1 MARKYDLISEMY
13 RRTAHAVVSDVQNWQ
28 AFLRCACRNYRL
40 RCDEQLL
47 IYAQRPDATAVLEI
61 ERWNDKFGRWV
72 NRGAKGIAV
81 FEDADRSRQRLIHY
95 FDISDT
101 HESRY
106 SRPVPIWDMKPEY
119 TDDVIESL
127 ENTFGE
133 LENKD
138 SLADAVMSAAKNAVE
153 DNIPD
158 YLSDLMYAADDSFL
172 YGLSEDMIT
181 SMYRKAVTNSVAYMM
196 MTRLGIDTEPY
207 FESEDFS
214 VITNFNTPEAFNALG
229 IATSDIAEMGLGE
242 ISRTILAL
250 DRKNRIIADRG
261 KPDYNKAEK
270 TSERSF
276 ENERADIHNA
286 GRLQSSRPDN
296 AQPAGSDFGQ
306 VRSDETE
313 VSQGTPQ
320 NPVLQSSDELHPD
333 GAFGGS
339 RTDSDENGRNPDEA
353 DGSAGGL
360 DREPESGRY
369 DEVGTGNEQLEEQST
384 GDRES
389 GSNLRLDYYDRRH
402 EDTSL
407 PFFSGDDIIRE
418 ILGTTPHLKASKE
431 EIRAFYESNPDNA
444 ARTEYIKGIFNND
457 YTELIL
463 SDGRRVGYKTYQ
475 NVLQLWEGN
484 YADRI
489 AQGFYDWGVIAQH
502 FEAMRL
508 LGELQDTRKP
518 LPSMDG
524 QLNFLDMQA
533 EEKTSAFS
541 FSQEIIDAVLT
552 RGSGVSEGKF
562 RIYEQ
567 FEKSLSAKENADFLK
582 NEYGWGSAYPVIVGT
597 GIDEQ
602 HDGTGMLISK
612 GIGNNKPHIRL
623 TWIQVEKRIAELIR
637 LDRYLNPKE
646 KEIYPQWLEKQEER
660 RAELAEEQ
668 RNREILSSAPSE
680 NNTAV
685 SKSFEYNGYHFE
697 PTGILSAGR
706 TLKEISNETISNNTL
721 GMSAYEGATHPYS
734 YEEFYNAANSSSA
747 DIFKCVENGR
757 LYIPGENE
765 LFEYTGNFNPI
776 LSIEQS
782 ETPENSAYAYHLGDT
797 VYMGADEYEILS
809 FNDERV
815 VLHDVQFPLFQ
826 KEMDRAEFDRKV
838 RENPMNDHLK
848 VKELPSEE
856 KTDES
861 PAFDIGMGYLG
872 NGLTVWNR
880 AVEENGDYQTIAHI
894 SSEGEIRYYVDGL
907 PEDVVARIEQAA
919 AREQQ
924 KALFSAAY
932 KVGDRVYLD
941 GKPFEITRVDDW
953 NVELMDRSVQNPQ
966 PRLEQKDSFMRLV
979 QQNESNSRFTAF
991 YNEYSE
997 VKSANPDSLVLYQ
1010 MGDFFEAYGA
1020 DAQTVSEALEL
1031 NLASRSIGGN
1041 QRTQMCG
1048 FPANRLETYVN
1059 MLLDRGFD
1067 VAVCSLENG
1076 DRSTRNIV
1084 STNKEDPVQSK
1095 PVGRIDYLHTDG
1107 TVRESVE
1114 YTSPYQFASDIR
1126 EETYYGVPF
1135 KVVFY
1140 KDKEGNTISREF
1152 AEHLDPPQGIEI
1164 IDSPYLANDR
1174 ADEMLR
1180 QAEQIA
1186 AENTLPPDERFF
1198 VIETDDG
1205 YAIWDDLTE
1214 AIYIDD
1220 EGVSEEF
1227 KSEWQAN
1234 DYLEQVKKSVSEK
1247 EAAEW
1252 LYVER
1257 AKQNTSAE
1265 QSEQKEAE
1273 PFTPAFSQPKRS
1285 RVQTFDLHPEIP
1297 LSERHTFDLASH
1309 EVPEAGK
1316 KERFRR
1322 NMAAINVLKECEFDN
1337 RFATPEEQEV
1347 LSQYVGWGGIPEA
1360 FDENNPSWAD
1370 EFIELYTAL
1379 SPDEYESARA
1389 STLTAFYTPPVVISS
1404 IYKAMEQMG
1413 FKEGNILEP
1422 SCGIG
1427 NFIGM
1432 LPHSMQDS
1440 KIYGVEIDK
1449 ISAGIAQQL
1458 YQKTSIAAQPF
1469 EEANI
1474 PDSFFDAVIG
1484 NVPFGDIRVNDRRYN
1499 KHNFLIHDYFF
1510 AKSLDKL
1517 RPGGVMAL
1525 ITSKGTMDKENPA
1538 VRKYIAQRADL
1549 LGAIRLPNNTF
1560 KGNAGTEVVSDI
1572 LILQKRDRLI
1582 DLEPEWVHLNTDE
1595 NGVKMNAY
1603 FVDHPEMVLGEWKT
1617 VSGRF
1622 GEEDTVVPYE
1632 NADLAELLDEAIS
1645 NIHAEIT
1652 DYEVDE
1658 ELTEEDNSIPADPEV
1673 RNFSYTVADDK
1684 IYYRENSRMTPVECS
1699 ATAENRIK
1707 GMIAIRDSVR
1717 SLIEMQTADY
1727 PDYEVEKEQQ
1737 KLNALYDNFSKKYGL
1752 INSRANV
1759 SAFSQD
1765 SSFALLSALE
1775 VLDENGELERKA
1787 DMFTKRT
1794 IKPHTPVTSVD
1805 TASEALAVSMG
1816 EKAYVDMEYMCSL
1829 TGKTEQ
1835 EIYEELK
1842 GVIFLNPMYGY
1853 GNSTERKYLMADEYL
1868 SGNVREKL
1876 SWAKKSAEV
1885 YPEDYNINVEALEK
1899 VQPKDLT
1906 ASEIFVQLGT
1916 TWLPEEVAQQFM
1928 YEFLDTPVYARWN
1941 IKVHYSKLTGEWNVE
1956 GKSYD
1961 RGNLKAYNTY
1971 GTKRV
1976 NAYKIIEDTLNMKD
1990 VRVFDYMEDDEGKKR
2005 AILNKKE
2012 TAIAQS
2018 KQELIKQGFQDWVWR
2033 DPARREKLVRLYN
2046 DKFNSI
2052 RPREYDGSHITFS
2065 GMNPEITLREHQK
2078 NAVAHILYGGNTLLA
2093 HAVGAGKTFEM
2104 TAAAMESKRLGLC
2117 NKSLFVVPNHLTEQ
2131 WAAEFLQLYP
2141 AANILVAT
2149 KKDFEMKNRKRF
2161 CGRIATGDYDAVI
2174 IGHSQFEKI
2183 PISIERQRAVLQQ
2196 QLDDIIEGIA
2206 EAKRNRGD
2214 RFSVKQLE
2222 KTKKSLQ
2229 TKLEKLNDQS
2239 RKDDVVTFEELGIDR
2254 LFIDES
2260 HYYKN
2265 LYLYTKMRNVGGIA
2279 QTEAQKS
2286 SDLFM
2291 KCRYL
2296 DEITGGRG
2304 VVFATGTPISNSMVE
2319 LYTIQRYLQYRTLQ
2333 EHDLQHFDAWA
2344 SMFGETVTAVELTP
2358 EGTGYRAK
2366 TRFAKFNNLPE
2377 LMAMFKQVAD
2387 IKTADMLDLPV
2398 PEVEYHNIAV
2408 KPSQV
2413 QKEMVASLGER
2424 AEKIRGGN
2432 VDSSVDNM
2440 LKVTNDGRKLALD
2453 QRMMNPMLP
2462 DEEGSKVNACV
2473 NEVFRIWEENSDKRL
2488 TQLLFC
2494 DLSTPKGAG
2503 EFSVYTDIR
2512 QKLIERGI
2520 PESEIKFIH
2529 EADTET
2535 KKQELFK
2542 KVRRGEVRILM
2553 GSTQKMGAGT
2563 NVQNKI
2569 IASHDLDCPWRPADL
2584 EQRAGRTVRQGNEN
2598 PKVGLYRYVTE
2609 GTFDAYCWQLVEGKQ
2624 KFASQIMTS
2633 KSPVRSCEDV
2643 DATALSYAEIKM
2655 LAADNPH
2662 IKEKMD
2668 LDIQVQKLRLLKSNY
2683 LSEKYE
2689 LEDKIIKYYP
2699 TTIARIKETIAGLE
2713 KDRSLAKEHPKPL
2726 DDTFVGIEVK
2736 GVSYSEKA
2744 EGGQKIIDACKE
2756 MTSPDPVPLGK
2767 YRGFDL
2773 ELSFDTF
2780 EKAYQVK
2787 IKGSLSRSVSLGTDA
2802 VGNITRIDNAIEKIP
2817 ERLEAKSRE
2826 LSTLEQQFATA
2837 KAEVEKPFDK
2847 EEELTE
2853 KTNRLNVLNGLLN
2866 VDKRENELVDGA
2878 PDEGDSVPVSKERAY
2893 ER

>member
-1 MARKYDLISEMY
+1 M
-13 RRTAHAVVSDVQNWQ
+13 
-28 AFLRCACRNYRL
+28 
-40 RCDEQLL
+40 
-47 IYAQRPDATAVLEI
+47 
-61 ERWNDKFGRWV
+61 
-72 NRGAKGIAV
+72 
-81 FEDADRSRQRLIHY
+81 
-95 FDISDT
+95 
-101 HESRY
+101 
-106 SRPVPIWDMKPEY
+106 
-119 TDDVIESL
+119 
-127 ENTFGE
+127 
-133 LENKD
+133 
-138 SLADAVMSAAKNAVE
+138 
-153 DNIPD
+153 
-158 YLSDLMYAADDSFL
+158 
-172 YGLSEDMIT
+172 
-181 SMYRKAVTNSVAYMM
+181 
-196 MTRLGIDTEPY
+196 
-207 FESEDFS
+207 
-214 VITNFNTPEAFNALG
+214 
-229 IATSDIAEMGLGE
+229 
-242 ISRTILAL
+242 
-250 DRKNRIIADRG
+250 
-261 KPDYNKAEK
+261 
-270 TSERSF
+270 
-276 ENERADIHNA
+276 
-286 GRLQSSRPDN
+286 
-296 AQPAGSDFGQ
+296 
-306 VRSDETE
+306 
-313 VSQGTPQ
+313 
-320 NPVLQSSDELHPD
+320 
-333 GAFGGS
+333 
-339 RTDSDENGRNPDEA
+339 
-353 DGSAGGL
+353 
-360 DREPESGRY
+360 
-369 DEVGTGNEQLEEQST
+369 
-384 GDRES
+384 
-389 GSNLRLDYYDRRH
+389 
-402 EDTSL
+402 
-407 PFFSGDDIIRE
+407 
-418 ILGTTPHLKASKE
+418 
-431 EIRAFYESNPDNA
+431 
-444 ARTEYIKGIFNND
+444 
-457 YTELIL
+457 
-463 SDGRRVGYKTYQ
+463 
-475 NVLQLWEGN
+475 
-484 YADRI
+484 
-489 AQGFYDWGVIAQH
+489 
-502 FEAMRL
+502 
-508 LGELQDTRKP
+508 
-518 LPSMDG
+518 
-524 QLNFLDMQA
+524 
-533 EEKTSAFS
+533 
-541 FSQEIIDAVLT
+541 
-552 RGSGVSEGKF
+552 
-562 RIYEQ
+562 
-567 FEKSLSAKENADFLK
+567 SAKENVDFLK
-582 NEYGWGSAYPVIVGT
+582 DEYGWGGSYPVITGT

-602 HDGTGMLISK
+602 HDGKGILISK
-612 GIGNNKPHIRL
+612 GIGDDKPHIRL
-623 TWIQVEKRIAELIR
+623 NWNQVEKRIKELIR

-856 KTDES
+856 KTDEA

-880 AVEENGDYQTIAHI
+880 AVEESGDYQTIAHI
-894 SSEGEIRYYVDGL
+894 SDEGEIHYYVDGL

-919 AREQQ
+919 AQEQQ
-924 KALFSAAY
+924 KSLFAASY
-932 KVGDRVYLD
+932 QVGDRVYLD

-953 NVELMDRSVQNPQ
+953 NVELMDRSEQNPQ
-966 PRLEQKDSFMRLV
+966 PRLESKDNFMQLV
-979 QQNESNSRFTAF
+979 QQNERSNRFTDA
-991 YNEYSE
+991 YREYGE
-997 VKSANPDSLVLYQ
+997 IKEENPDSLVLYQ
-1010 MGDFFEAYGA
+1010 VGDFFEAYGA

-1031 NLASRSIGGN
+1031 NLTSRFIGNN

-1048 FPANRLETYVN
+1048 FPANRLETYIN

-1067 VAVCSLENG
+1067 VAVSAAENG
-1076 DRSTRNIV
+1076 ERNTRNIV
-1084 STNKEDPVQSK
+1084 SSNKEDPVQSQ
-1095 PVGRIDYLHTDG
+1095 PVGRIEYLDEDENIIHTD
-1107 TVRESVE
+1107 E
-1114 YTSPYQFASDIR
+1114 YTSEYQFKKDI
-1126 EETYYGVPF
+1126 EEESSFGTRLR
-1135 KVVFY
+1135 FY
-1140 KDKEGNTISREF
+1140 VYRDAEGKTIDQTF
-1152 AEHLDPPQGIEI
+1152 ITKQDTPLNVYEI
-1164 IDSPYLANDR
+1164 IDSPYLVKDR
-1174 ADEMLR
+1174 T
-1180 QAEQIA
+1180 
-1186 AENTLPPDERFF
+1186 ENALPPDERFF
-1198 VIETDDG
+1198 VIETDEG

-1247 EAAEW
+1247 EAAGQLEP
-1252 LYVER
+1252 
-1257 AKQNTSAE
+1257 
-1265 QSEQKEAE
+1265 EQKEAK
-1273 PFTPAFSQPKRS
+1273 PLTPAFVQPKRS

-1322 NMAAINVLKECEFDN
+1322 NMEAIRVLKECEFEN
-1337 RFATPEEQEV
+1337 RFATPEEQEI

-1360 FDENNPSWAD
+1360 FDENNSSWAD

-1413 FKEGNILEP
+1413 FREGNILEP

-1432 LPHSMQDS
+1432 LPQSMQDS

-1549 LGAIRLPNNTF
+1549 LGAVRLPNNTF

-1595 NGVKMNAY
+1595 NGVKMNTY

-1632 NADLAELLDEAIS
+1632 NADLAELLEEAIS

-1673 RNFSYTVADDK
+1673 RNFSYTVVDDK
-1684 IYYRENSRMTPVECS
+1684 IYYRENSRMAPVDVS

-1707 GMIAIRDSVR
+1707 GMIAIRDCVR
-1717 SLIEMQTADY
+1717 NLIEMQTADY

-1737 KLNALYDNFSKKYGL
+1737 KLNELYDTFSKKYGL

-1816 EKAYVDMEYMCSL
+1816 EKAQVDMEYMCSL
-1829 TGKTEQ
+1829 TGKTEEEVYQ
-1835 EIYEELK
+1835 ELK
-1842 GVIFLNPMYGY
+1842 GVIFLNPVYGY
-1853 GNSTERKYLMADEYL
+1853 GGSDEQKYLMADEYL

-1876 SWAKKSAEV
+1876 AWAKKSAEV
-1885 YPEDYNINVEALEK
+1885 YPEDYKINVEALEK

-1916 TWLPEEVAQQFM
+1916 TWLPEEIAQQFM

-1976 NAYKIIEDTLNMKD
+1976 NAYKIIEETLNMKD
-1990 VRVFDYMEDDEGKKR
+1990 VRVFDYIEDADGKKK

-2033 DPARREKLVRLYN
+2033 DPERREKLVRLYN
-2046 DKFNSI
+2046 EKFNSI
-2052 RPREYDGSHITFS
+2052 RPREYDGSHIVFS
-2065 GMNPEITLREHQK
+2065 GINPEITLREHQK

-2093 HAVGAGKTFEM
+2093 HAVGAGKTYEM

-2183 PISIERQRAVLQQ
+2183 PMSIERQRAVLQQ
-2196 QLDDIIEGIA
+2196 QLDDIVEGIA
-2206 EAKRNRGD
+2206 DIKRYRPSFP
-2214 RFSVKQLE
+2214 R
-2222 KTKKSLQ
+2222 
-2229 TKLEKLNDQS
+2229 S
-2239 RKDDVVTFEELGIDR
+2239 R
-2254 LFIDES
+2254 
-2260 HYYKN
+2260 
-2265 LYLYTKMRNVGGIA
+2265 
-2279 QTEAQKS
+2279 
-2286 SDLFM
+2286 
-2291 KCRYL
+2291 
-2296 DEITGGRG
+2296 
-2304 VVFATGTPISNSMVE
+2304 TPI
-2319 LYTIQRYLQYRTLQ
+2319 
-2333 EHDLQHFDAWA
+2333 
-2344 SMFGETVTAVELTP
+2344 
-2358 EGTGYRAK
+2358 
-2366 TRFAKFNNLPE
+2366 
-2377 LMAMFKQVAD
+2377 
-2387 IKTADMLDLPV
+2387 
-2398 PEVEYHNIAV
+2398 
-2408 KPSQV
+2408 
-2413 QKEMVASLGER
+2413 
-2424 AEKIRGGN
+2424 
-2432 VDSSVDNM
+2432 
-2440 LKVTNDGRKLALD
+2440 
-2453 QRMMNPMLP
+2453 
-2462 DEEGSKVNACV
+2462 
-2473 NEVFRIWEENSDKRL
+2473 
-2488 TQLLFC
+2488 
-2494 DLSTPKGAG
+2494 
-2503 EFSVYTDIR
+2503 
-2512 QKLIERGI
+2512 
-2520 PESEIKFIH
+2520 
-2529 EADTET
+2529 
-2535 KKQELFK
+2535 
-2542 KVRRGEVRILM
+2542 
-2553 GSTQKMGAGT
+2553 
-2563 NVQNKI
+2563 
-2569 IASHDLDCPWRPADL
+2569 
-2584 EQRAGRTVRQGNEN
+2584 
-2598 PKVGLYRYVTE
+2598 
-2609 GTFDAYCWQLVEGKQ
+2609 
-2624 KFASQIMTS
+2624 
-2633 KSPVRSCEDV
+2633 
-2643 DATALSYAEIKM
+2643 
-2655 LAADNPH
+2655 
-2662 IKEKMD
+2662 
-2668 LDIQVQKLRLLKSNY
+2668 
-2683 LSEKYE
+2683 
-2689 LEDKIIKYYP
+2689 
-2699 TTIARIKETIAGLE
+2699 
-2713 KDRSLAKEHPKPL
+2713 
-2726 DDTFVGIEVK
+2726 
-2736 GVSYSEKA
+2736 
-2744 EGGQKIIDACKE
+2744 
-2756 MTSPDPVPLGK
+2756 
-2767 YRGFDL
+2767 
-2773 ELSFDTF
+2773 
-2780 EKAYQVK
+2780 
-2787 IKGSLSRSVSLGTDA
+2787 
-2802 VGNITRIDNAIEKIP
+2802 
-2817 ERLEAKSRE
+2817 
-2826 LSTLEQQFATA
+2826 
-2837 KAEVEKPFDK
+2837 
-2847 EEELTE
+2847 
-2853 KTNRLNVLNGLLN
+2853 
-2866 VDKRENELVDGA
+2866 
-2878 PDEGDSVPVSKERAY
+2878 
-2893 ER
+2893 

>member
-1 MARKYDLISEMY
+1 MARKYDLISELY

-40 RCDEQLL
+40 RFDEQLL

-81 FEDADRSRQRLIHY
+81 FEDADRSRQRLTHY

-101 HESRY
+101 HASRY
-106 SRPVPIWDMKPEY
+106 SRPVPIWEMKPEY

-127 ENTFGE
+127 ESTFGE
-133 LENKD
+133 LENRE
-138 SLADAVMSAAKNAVE
+138 SLADAVLSAAKNAVE

-158 YLSDLMYAADDSFL
+158 YLGDLMYAADDSFL

-207 FESEDFS
+207 FETEDFS
-214 VITNFNTPEAFNALG
+214 VITNFNTPEALNALG
-229 IATSDIAEMGLGE
+229 IASSDIAEMGLGE

-261 KPDYNKAEK
+261 KPDYNKVEN

-924 KALFSAAY
+924 KALFAASY
-932 KVGDRVYLD
+932 QVGDRVYLD

-979 QQNESNSRFTAF
+979 QRNERSSFTDA
-991 YNEYSE
+991 YREYSE
-997 VKSANPDSLVLYQ
+997 IKEDNPDSLVLYQ
-1010 MGDFFEAYGA
+1010 MGAFFEAYGE

-1031 NLASRSIGGN
+1031 NLTSRSVGGN
-1041 QRTQMCG
+1041 QRTLMCG

-1076 DRSTRNIV
+1076 ERSTRNIV
-1084 STNKEDPVQSK
+1084 STNKEDPVQSQ

-1337 RFATPEEQEV
+1337 RFATPEEQEI

-1360 FDENNPSWAD
+1360 FDENNSSWAD

-1389 STLTAFYTPPVVISS
+1389 STLTAFYTPPAVISS

-1413 FKEGNILEP
+1413 FREGNILEP

-1432 LPHSMQDS
+1432 LPQSMQDS

-1673 RNFSYTVADDK
+1673 RNFSYTVVDDK

-1876 SWAKKSAEV
+1876 AWAKKSAEV
-1885 YPEDYNINVEALEK
+1885 YPDDYNINVEALEK

-1916 TWLPEEVAQQFM
+1916 TWLPEEIAQQFM
-1928 YEFLDTPVYARWN
+1928 YEFLDTPRYAQWN
-1941 IKVHYSKLTGEWNVE
+1941 IKIHYSKLTGEWNVE

-1990 VRVFDYMEDDEGKKR
+1990 VRVFDYIEDDEGKKK
-2005 AILNKKE
+2005 AVLNKKE

-2065 GMNPEITLREHQK
+2065 GMNPEIELREHQK

-2093 HAVGAGKTFEM
+2093 HEVGAGKTFEM
-2104 TAAAMESKRLGLC
+2104 VAAAMEMKRLGLC
-2117 NKSLFVVPNHLTEQ
+2117 TKSLIVVPNHITEQ
-2131 WAAEFLQLYP
+2131 WAAEWLQLYP
-2141 AANILVAT
+2141 SANILVAT
-2149 KKDFEMKNRKRF
+2149 KKDFETQNRKKF
-2161 CGRIATGDYDAVI
+2161 CARIATGDYDAVI

-2183 PISIERQRAVLQQ
+2183 PMSAERQVAILQQ
-2196 QLDDIIEGIA
+2196 QIDEIMFGIE
-2206 EAKRNRGD
+2206 EAKSAKAERYT
-2214 RFSVKQLE
+2214 VKQLE
-2222 KTKKSLQ
+2222 RTRKSLEA
-2229 TKLEKLNDQS
+2229 KLERLNDQS
-2239 RKDDVVTFEELGIDR
+2239 RKDDLVTFEELGVDR
-2254 LFIDES
+2254 VFVDES
-2260 HYYKN
+2260 HYFKN
-2265 LYLYTKMRNVGGIA
+2265 LFLATKMRNVGGIA

-2304 VVFATGTPISNSMVE
+2304 VIFATGTPISNSMVE
-2319 LYTIQRYLQYRTLQ
+2319 LYTIQRYLQYDTLQ
-2333 EHDLQHFDAWA
+2333 EMGLIHFDDWA
-2344 SMFGETVTAVELTP
+2344 SDFGETITAIELSP
-2358 EGTGYRAK
+2358 EGY
-2366 TRFAKFNNLPE
+2366 NL
-2377 LMAMFKQVAD
+2377 V
-2387 IKTADMLDLPV
+2387 
-2398 PEVEYHNIAV
+2398 
-2408 KPSQV
+2408 
-2413 QKEMVASLGER
+2413 
-2424 AEKIRGGN
+2424 
-2432 VDSSVDNM
+2432 
-2440 LKVTNDGRKLALD
+2440 GR
-2453 QRMMNPMLP
+2453 
-2462 DEEGSKVNACV
+2462 
-2473 NEVFRIWEENSDKRL
+2473 
-2488 TQLLFC
+2488 
-2494 DLSTPKGAG
+2494 
-2503 EFSVYTDIR
+2503 
-2512 QKLIERGI
+2512 
-2520 PESEIKFIH
+2520 
-2529 EADTET
+2529 
-2535 KKQELFK
+2535 
-2542 KVRRGEVRILM
+2542 
-2553 GSTQKMGAGT
+2553 
-2563 NVQNKI
+2563 
-2569 IASHDLDCPWRPADL
+2569 
-2584 EQRAGRTVRQGNEN
+2584 
-2598 PKVGLYRYVTE
+2598 
-2609 GTFDAYCWQLVEGKQ
+2609 
-2624 KFASQIMTS
+2624 
-2633 KSPVRSCEDV
+2633 
-2643 DATALSYAEIKM
+2643 
-2655 LAADNPH
+2655 
-2662 IKEKMD
+2662 
-2668 LDIQVQKLRLLKSNY
+2668 
-2683 LSEKYE
+2683 
-2689 LEDKIIKYYP
+2689 
-2699 TTIARIKETIAGLE
+2699 
-2713 KDRSLAKEHPKPL
+2713 
-2726 DDTFVGIEVK
+2726 
-2736 GVSYSEKA
+2736 
-2744 EGGQKIIDACKE
+2744 
-2756 MTSPDPVPLGK
+2756 
-2767 YRGFDL
+2767 
-2773 ELSFDTF
+2773 
-2780 EKAYQVK
+2780 
-2787 IKGSLSRSVSLGTDA
+2787 
-2802 VGNITRIDNAIEKIP
+2802 
-2817 ERLEAKSRE
+2817 
-2826 LSTLEQQFATA
+2826 
-2837 KAEVEKPFDK
+2837 
-2847 EEELTE
+2847 
-2853 KTNRLNVLNGLLN
+2853 
-2866 VDKRENELVDGA
+2866 
-2878 PDEGDSVPVSKERAY
+2878 
-2893 ER
+2893 

>member
-13 RRTAHAVVSDVQNWQ
+13 RRTAHAVISDVQNWQ

-40 RCDEQLL
+40 RFDEKLL

-81 FEDADRSRQRLIHY
+81 FEDADRSRQRLTHY

-127 ENTFGE
+127 ENTFGD

-158 YLSDLMYAADDSFL
+158 YLSDLMYAAEDSFL

-181 SMYRKAVTNSVAYMM
+181 SMYKKAVTNSVAYMM
-196 MTRLGIDTEPY
+196 MTRLGIDTEPF

-214 VITNFNTPEAFNALG
+214 VITNFNTPEALNALG
-229 IATSDIAEMGLGE
+229 IAASDIAEMGLGE

-250 DRKNRIIADRG
+250 DRQNRIIADRE
-261 KPDYNKAEK
+261 KPDYNKAEN

-276 ENERADIHNA
+276 ENERVDIHNA

-296 AQPAGSDFGQ
+296 ARPAGSDSGQ

-333 GAFGGS
+333 GAFGGG
-339 RTDSDENGRNPDEA
+339 RTDSDETGRNPDEA

-360 DREPESGRY
+360 DREPESGGY
-369 DEVGTGNEQLEEQST
+369 DEVGTGNEQLEKQST

-389 GSNLRLDYYDRRH
+389 GSNLGLDYYDRRH

-407 PFFSGDDIIRE
+407 PFFGRDDTIRE
-418 ILGTTPHLKASKE
+418 ILGITPHLKASKD
-431 EIRAFYESNPDNA
+431 EIRAFYESNSDNA
-444 ARTEYIKGIFNND
+444 VRTEYIKGIFNND
-457 YTELIL
+457 YTEVIL
-463 SDGRRVGYKTYQ
+463 SDGRRVGYKTWQ

-484 YADRI
+484 YESRT
-489 AQGFYDWGVIAQH
+489 AQSFYDWGVIAQH

-508 LGELQDTRKP
+508 LGELQDTMKP
-518 LPSMDG
+518 LPSIDG
-524 QLNFLDMQA
+524 QLNFMETQA

-562 RIYEQ
+562 RIFEQ
-567 FEKSLSAKENADFLK
+567 FEKSLSAKENVDFLK
-582 NEYGWGSAYPVIVGT
+582 DEYGWGGSYPVITGT

-602 HDGTGMLISK
+602 HDGKGILISK
-612 GIGNNKPHIRL
+612 GIGDDKPHIRL
-623 TWIQVEKRIAELIR
+623 NWNQVEKRIKELIR

-646 KEIYPQWLEKQEER
+646 QEIYPQWLEKQEER
-660 RAELAEEQ
+660 RAELAEEK
-668 RNREILSSAPSE
+668 RNREILSSAPPQQEAVQTAASE
-680 NNTAV
+680 
-685 SKSFEYNGYHFE
+685 
-697 PTGILSAGR
+697 P
-706 TLKEISNETISNNTL
+706 
-721 GMSAYEGATHPYS
+721 
-734 YEEFYNAANSSSA
+734 
-747 DIFKCVENGR
+747 
-757 LYIPGENE
+757 
-765 LFEYTGNFNPI
+765 
-776 LSIEQS
+776 EQ
-782 ETPENSAYAYHLGDT
+782 EAQYAYHLGDT

-815 VLHDVQFPLFQ
+815 VLHDIQFPLFQ

-848 VKELPSEE
+848 VKELPPEE
-856 KTDES
+856 KTDEA

-880 AVEENGDYQTIAHI
+880 AVEENGDYQNIAHI
-894 SSEGEIRYYVDGL
+894 SSEGEIHYYVDGL

-919 AREQQ
+919 AQEQQ
-924 KALFSAAY
+924 KALFAASY
-932 KVGDRVYLD
+932 QVGDRVYFD

-953 NVELMDRSVQNPQ
+953 NVELMDRSEQNPQ
-966 PRLEQKDSFMRLV
+966 PRLESKDNFMQLV
-979 QQNESNSRFTAF
+979 QQNERSSRFTDN
-991 YNEYSE
+991 YREYSKIKE
-997 VKSANPDSLVLYQ
+997 ENPDSLVLYQ
-1010 MGDFFEAYGA
+1010 VGDFFEAYGV
-1020 DAQTVSEALEL
+1020 DAQIVSEALEL
-1031 NLASRSIGGN
+1031 NLTSRFIGNN
-1041 QRTQMCG
+1041 QQTEMCG
-1048 FPANRLETYVN
+1048 FPANRLDTYIN

-1067 VAVCSLENG
+1067 VAVSATENG
-1076 DRSTRNIV
+1076 ERNTRNIV
-1084 STNKEDPVQSK
+1084 SSNKEDPVQSQ

-1107 TVRESVE
+1107 TVRESIE

-1152 AEHLDPPQGIEI
+1152 AEHLDPPPQAIEI
-1164 IDSPYLANDR
+1164 IDSPYLEKDKT
-1174 ADEMLR
+1174 
-1180 QAEQIA
+1180 
-1186 AENTLPPDERFF
+1186 ENALPPDERFF
-1198 VIETDDG
+1198 VIETDEG

-1234 DYLEQVKKSVSEK
+1234 DYLEQVKKSISEK
-1247 EAAEW
+1247 EATGQPEP
-1252 LYVER
+1252 
-1257 AKQNTSAE
+1257 K
-1265 QSEQKEAE
+1265 QKEAA
-1273 PFTPAFSQPKRS
+1273 PLTPAFVQPKRS

-1322 NMAAINVLKECEFDN
+1322 NMEAIRVLKECEFEN
-1337 RFATPEEQEV
+1337 RFATPEEQEI

-1360 FDENNPSWAD
+1360 FDENNSSWAD

-1404 IYKAMEQMG
+1404 IYKVMEQMG
-1413 FKEGNILEP
+1413 FREGNILEP

-1432 LPHSMQDS
+1432 LPQSMQDS

-1469 EEANI
+1469 EEANV

-1525 ITSKGTMDKENPA
+1525 ITSKGTMDKESPA

-1560 KGNAGTEVVSDI
+1560 RGNAGTEVVSDI

-1582 DLEPEWVHLNTDE
+1582 DLEPDWVYLNTDE
-1595 NGVKMNAY
+1595 NGVKMNSY
-1603 FVDHPEMVLGEWKT
+1603 FIDHPEMVLGEWKT

-1673 RNFSYTVADDK
+1673 RNFSYTVVDDK
-1684 IYYRENSRMTPVECS
+1684 IYYRENSRMAPVDVS

-1707 GMIAIRDSVR
+1707 GMIAIRDCVR
-1717 SLIEMQTADY
+1717 NLIEMQTADY

-1737 KLNALYDNFSKKYGL
+1737 NLNELYDNFSKKYGL

-1816 EKAYVDMEYMCSL
+1816 EKAQVDMEYMCSL
-1829 TGKTEQ
+1829 TGKTEEELYQ
-1835 EIYEELK
+1835 ELK

-1853 GNSTERKYLMADEYL
+1853 GGSDEQKYLMADEYL

-1876 SWAKKSAEV
+1876 AWAKKSAEV
-1885 YPEDYNINVEALEK
+1885 YPEDYKINVEALEK

-1916 TWLPEEVAQQFM
+1916 TWLPEEIAQQFM

-1976 NAYKIIEDTLNMKD
+1976 NAYKIIEETLNMKD
-1990 VRVFDYMEDDEGKKR
+1990 VRVFDYIEDADGKKK
-2005 AILNKKE
+2005 AVLNKKE

-2033 DPARREKLVRLYN
+2033 DPERREKLVRLYN
-2046 DKFNSI
+2046 EKFNSI
-2052 RPREYDGSHITFS
+2052 RPREYDGSHIVFS
-2065 GMNPEITLREHQK
+2065 GINPEITLREHQK

-2093 HAVGAGKTFEM
+2093 HAVGAGKTYEM

-2183 PISIERQRAVLQQ
+2183 PMSIERQRAVLQQ
-2196 QLDDIIEGIA
+2196 QLDDIVEGIA
-2206 EAKRNRGD
+2206 DIKRNRGD

-2222 KTKKSLQ
+2222 KTKRSLQ
-2229 TKLEKLNDQS
+2229 TKLQKLNDQS
-2239 RKDDVVTFEELGIDR
+2239 RKDDVVTFEELGVDR

-2344 SMFGETVTAVELTP
+2344 SSFGETVTAVELTP
-2358 EGTGYRAK
+2358 EGYT
-2366 TRFAKFNNLPE
+2366 L
-2377 LMAMFKQVAD
+2377 V
-2387 IKTADMLDLPV
+2387 
-2398 PEVEYHNIAV
+2398 
-2408 KPSQV
+2408 
-2413 QKEMVASLGER
+2413 
-2424 AEKIRGGN
+2424 
-2432 VDSSVDNM
+2432 
-2440 LKVTNDGRKLALD
+2440 GR
-2453 QRMMNPMLP
+2453 
-2462 DEEGSKVNACV
+2462 
-2473 NEVFRIWEENSDKRL
+2473 
-2488 TQLLFC
+2488 
-2494 DLSTPKGAG
+2494 
-2503 EFSVYTDIR
+2503 
-2512 QKLIERGI
+2512 
-2520 PESEIKFIH
+2520 
-2529 EADTET
+2529 
-2535 KKQELFK
+2535 
-2542 KVRRGEVRILM
+2542 
-2553 GSTQKMGAGT
+2553 
-2563 NVQNKI
+2563 
-2569 IASHDLDCPWRPADL
+2569 
-2584 EQRAGRTVRQGNEN
+2584 
-2598 PKVGLYRYVTE
+2598 
-2609 GTFDAYCWQLVEGKQ
+2609 
-2624 KFASQIMTS
+2624 
-2633 KSPVRSCEDV
+2633 
-2643 DATALSYAEIKM
+2643 
-2655 LAADNPH
+2655 
-2662 IKEKMD
+2662 
-2668 LDIQVQKLRLLKSNY
+2668 
-2683 LSEKYE
+2683 
-2689 LEDKIIKYYP
+2689 
-2699 TTIARIKETIAGLE
+2699 
-2713 KDRSLAKEHPKPL
+2713 
-2726 DDTFVGIEVK
+2726 
-2736 GVSYSEKA
+2736 
-2744 EGGQKIIDACKE
+2744 
-2756 MTSPDPVPLGK
+2756 
-2767 YRGFDL
+2767 
-2773 ELSFDTF
+2773 
-2780 EKAYQVK
+2780 
-2787 IKGSLSRSVSLGTDA
+2787 
-2802 VGNITRIDNAIEKIP
+2802 
-2817 ERLEAKSRE
+2817 
-2826 LSTLEQQFATA
+2826 
-2837 KAEVEKPFDK
+2837 
-2847 EEELTE
+2847 
-2853 KTNRLNVLNGLLN
+2853 
-2866 VDKRENELVDGA
+2866 
-2878 PDEGDSVPVSKERAY
+2878 
-2893 ER
+2893 

>member
-13 RRTAHAVVSDVQNWQ
+13 RRTAHAVISDVQNWQ

-40 RCDEQLL
+40 RFDEKLL

-81 FEDADRSRQRLIHY
+81 FEDAERSRQRLIHY

-127 ENTFGE
+127 ENTFGD

-158 YLSDLMYAADDSFL
+158 YLSDLMYAAEDSFL

-181 SMYRKAVTNSVAYMM
+181 SMYKKAVTNSVAYMM
-196 MTRLGIDTEPY
+196 ITRLGIDTEPF

-214 VITNFNTPEAFNALG
+214 VITNFNTPEALNALG
-229 IATSDIAEMGLGE
+229 IAASDIAEMGLGE

-250 DRKNRIIADRG
+250 DRQNRIIADRG
-261 KPDYNKAEK
+261 QSDYNKAEN
-270 TSERSF
+270 TNERSF

-296 AQPAGSDFGQ
+296 AQPAGSDSGQ

-333 GAFGGS
+333 RAFGGG
-339 RTDSDENGRNPDEA
+339 RTDGDETGRNPDEA

-360 DREPESGRY
+360 DREPESGGY
-369 DEVGTGNEQLEEQST
+369 DEVGTGNEQLEKQST

-407 PFFSGDDIIRE
+407 PFFGRDDTIRE
-418 ILGTTPHLKASKE
+418 ILGITPHLKASKA

-444 ARTEYIKGIFNND
+444 ARTEYVKGIFNND
-457 YTELIL
+457 YTEVIL
-463 SDGRRVGYKTYQ
+463 SDGRRVGYKTWQ
-475 NVLQLWEGN
+475 NVLQLWEGS
-484 YADRI
+484 YLSRTK
-489 AQGFYDWGVIAQH
+489 QSFYDWGVIAQH

-508 LGELQDTRKP
+508 LGELQDTMKP
-518 LPSMDG
+518 LPSIDG
-524 QLNFLDMQA
+524 QLNFMETQA

-562 RIYEQ
+562 RIFEQ
-567 FEKSLSAKENADFLK
+567 FEKSLSAKENVDFLK
-582 NEYGWGSAYPVIVGT
+582 DEYGWGGAYPVITGT

-602 HDGTGMLISK
+602 HDGKGILISK
-612 GIGNNKPHIRL
+612 GIGDDKPHIRL
-623 TWIQVEKRIAELIR
+623 NWNQVEKRIKELIR

-668 RNREILSSAPSE
+668 RNREILSSAPPQQETVQTAASE
-680 NNTAV
+680 
-685 SKSFEYNGYHFE
+685 
-697 PTGILSAGR
+697 P
-706 TLKEISNETISNNTL
+706 
-721 GMSAYEGATHPYS
+721 
-734 YEEFYNAANSSSA
+734 
-747 DIFKCVENGR
+747 
-757 LYIPGENE
+757 
-765 LFEYTGNFNPI
+765 
-776 LSIEQS
+776 EQ
-782 ETPENSAYAYHLGDT
+782 EAQYAYHLGDT

-848 VKELPSEE
+848 VKELPPEE
-856 KTDES
+856 KTDEA

-880 AVEENGDYQTIAHI
+880 AVEESGDYQTIAHI
-894 SSEGEIRYYVDGL
+894 SDEGEIHYYVDGL

-919 AREQQ
+919 AQEQQ
-924 KALFSAAY
+924 KSLFAASY
-932 KVGDRVYLD
+932 QVGDRVYLN

-953 NVELMDRSVQNPQ
+953 NVELMDRSEQNPQ
-966 PRLEQKDSFMRLV
+966 PRFESKDNFMQLV
-979 QQNESNSRFTAF
+979 QQNERNTRFTDN
-991 YNEYSE
+991 YREYSGIKE
-997 VKSANPDSLVLYQ
+997 ENPDSLVLYQ
-1010 MGDFFEAYGA
+1010 VGDFFEAYGA

-1031 NLASRSIGGN
+1031 NLTSRFIGNN
-1041 QRTQMCG
+1041 QQTEMCG
-1048 FPANRLETYVN
+1048 FPANRLETYIN

-1067 VAVCSLENG
+1067 VAVSATENG
-1076 DRSTRNIV
+1076 ERNTRNIV
-1084 STNKEDPVQSK
+1084 SSNKEDPVLSQ

-1107 TVRESVE
+1107 TVRESIE

-1126 EETYYGVPF
+1126 EEAYYGVPF

-1140 KDKEGNTISREF
+1140 KDKEGKTISREF
-1152 AEHLDPPQGIEI
+1152 AEHLDPPPQDIEI
-1164 IDSPYLANDR
+1164 IDSPYLENDR
-1174 ADEMLR
+1174 TESV
-1180 QAEQIA
+1180 
-1186 AENTLPPDERFF
+1186 LPPDERFF
-1198 VIETDDG
+1198 VIETDEG

-1247 EAAEW
+1247 EAAGQPEP
-1252 LYVER
+1252 
-1257 AKQNTSAE
+1257 
-1265 QSEQKEAE
+1265 EQKEAE
-1273 PFTPAFSQPKRS
+1273 PLTPAFVQPKRS

-1322 NMAAINVLKECEFDN
+1322 NMEAIRVLKECEFEN
-1337 RFATPEEQEV
+1337 RFATPEEQEI

-1360 FDENNPSWAD
+1360 FDENNSSWAD

-1413 FKEGNILEP
+1413 FREGNILEP

-1432 LPHSMQDS
+1432 LPQSMQDS

-1525 ITSKGTMDKENPA
+1525 ITSKGTMDKESPA

-1582 DLEPEWVHLNTDE
+1582 DLEPDWVHLNTDE

-1632 NADLAELLDEAIS
+1632 NADLAELLEEAIS

-1673 RNFSYTVADDK
+1673 RNFSYTVVDDK
-1684 IYYRENSRMTPVECS
+1684 TYYRENSRMAPVDVS

-1707 GMIAIRDSVR
+1707 GMIAIRDCVR
-1717 SLIEMQTADY
+1717 NLIEMQTADY

-1737 KLNALYDNFSKKYGL
+1737 KLNKLYDTFSKKYGL

-1794 IKPHTPVTSVD
+1794 IKPHIPVTSVD
-1805 TASEALAVSMG
+1805 TASEALAISMG
-1816 EKAYVDMEYMCSL
+1816 EKAQVDMEYMCSL

-1835 EIYEELK
+1835 EIYQELK

-1853 GNSTERKYLMADEYL
+1853 GNSDEQKYLMADEYL
-1868 SGNVREKL
+1868 SGNVRQKL
-1876 SWAKKSAEV
+1876 AWARKSAEV
-1885 YPEDYNINVEALEK
+1885 YPEDYKINVEALEK

-1916 TWLPEEVAQQFM
+1916 TWLPEEIAQQFM

-1976 NAYKIIEDTLNMKD
+1976 NAYKIIEETLNMKD
-1990 VRVFDYMEDDEGKKR
+1990 VRVFDYIEDADGKKK
-2005 AILNKKE
+2005 AVLNKKE

-2033 DPARREKLVRLYN
+2033 DPERREKLVRLYN
-2046 DKFNSI
+2046 EKFNSI
-2052 RPREYDGSHITFS
+2052 RPREYDGSHIVFS
-2065 GMNPEITLREHQK
+2065 GINPEITLREHQK

-2093 HAVGAGKTFEM
+2093 HAVGAGKTYEM

-2183 PISIERQRAVLQQ
+2183 PMSIERQRAVLQQ
-2196 QLDDIIEGIA
+2196 QLDDIVEGIA
-2206 EAKRNRGD
+2206 DIKRNRGD

-2222 KTKKSLQ
+2222 KTKRSLQ
-2229 TKLEKLNDQS
+2229 TKLQKLNDQS
-2239 RKDDVVTFEELGIDR
+2239 RKDDVVTFEELGVDR

-2344 SMFGETVTAVELTP
+2344 SSFGETVTAVELTP
-2358 EGTGYRAK
+2358 EG
-2366 TRFAKFNNLPE
+2366 
-2377 LMAMFKQVAD
+2377 
-2387 IKTADMLDLPV
+2387 
-2398 PEVEYHNIAV
+2398 
-2408 KPSQV
+2408 
-2413 QKEMVASLGER
+2413 
-2424 AEKIRGGN
+2424 
-2432 VDSSVDNM
+2432 
-2440 LKVTNDGRKLALD
+2440 
-2453 QRMMNPMLP
+2453 
-2462 DEEGSKVNACV
+2462 
-2473 NEVFRIWEENSDKRL
+2473 
-2488 TQLLFC
+2488 
-2494 DLSTPKGAG
+2494 
-2503 EFSVYTDIR
+2503 YT
-2512 QKLIERGI
+2512 L
-2520 PESEIKFIH
+2520 
-2529 EADTET
+2529 
-2535 KKQELFK
+2535 
-2542 KVRRGEVRILM
+2542 VRR
-2553 GSTQKMGAGT
+2553 
-2563 NVQNKI
+2563 
-2569 IASHDLDCPWRPADL
+2569 
-2584 EQRAGRTVRQGNEN
+2584 
-2598 PKVGLYRYVTE
+2598 
-2609 GTFDAYCWQLVEGKQ
+2609 
-2624 KFASQIMTS
+2624 
-2633 KSPVRSCEDV
+2633 
-2643 DATALSYAEIKM
+2643 
-2655 LAADNPH
+2655 
-2662 IKEKMD
+2662 
-2668 LDIQVQKLRLLKSNY
+2668 
-2683 LSEKYE
+2683 
-2689 LEDKIIKYYP
+2689 
-2699 TTIARIKETIAGLE
+2699 
-2713 KDRSLAKEHPKPL
+2713 
-2726 DDTFVGIEVK
+2726 
-2736 GVSYSEKA
+2736 
-2744 EGGQKIIDACKE
+2744 
-2756 MTSPDPVPLGK
+2756 
-2767 YRGFDL
+2767 
-2773 ELSFDTF
+2773 
-2780 EKAYQVK
+2780 
-2787 IKGSLSRSVSLGTDA
+2787 
-2802 VGNITRIDNAIEKIP
+2802 
-2817 ERLEAKSRE
+2817 
-2826 LSTLEQQFATA
+2826 
-2837 KAEVEKPFDK
+2837 
-2847 EEELTE
+2847 
-2853 KTNRLNVLNGLLN
+2853 
-2866 VDKRENELVDGA
+2866 
-2878 PDEGDSVPVSKERAY
+2878 
-2893 ER
+2893 

>member
-1 MARKYDLISEMY
+1 
-13 RRTAHAVVSDVQNWQ
+13 
-28 AFLRCACRNYRL
+28 
-40 RCDEQLL
+40 
-47 IYAQRPDATAVLEI
+47 
-61 ERWNDKFGRWV
+61 
-72 NRGAKGIAV
+72 
-81 FEDADRSRQRLIHY
+81 
-95 FDISDT
+95 
-101 HESRY
+101 
-106 SRPVPIWDMKPEY
+106 
-119 TDDVIESL
+119 
-127 ENTFGE
+127 
-133 LENKD
+133 
-138 SLADAVMSAAKNAVE
+138 
-153 DNIPD
+153 
-158 YLSDLMYAADDSFL
+158 
-172 YGLSEDMIT
+172 
-181 SMYRKAVTNSVAYMM
+181 
-196 MTRLGIDTEPY
+196 
-207 FESEDFS
+207 
-214 VITNFNTPEAFNALG
+214 
-229 IATSDIAEMGLGE
+229 
-242 ISRTILAL
+242 
-250 DRKNRIIADRG
+250 
-261 KPDYNKAEK
+261 
-270 TSERSF
+270 
-276 ENERADIHNA
+276 
-286 GRLQSSRPDN
+286 
-296 AQPAGSDFGQ
+296 
-306 VRSDETE
+306 
-313 VSQGTPQ
+313 
-320 NPVLQSSDELHPD
+320 
-333 GAFGGS
+333 
-339 RTDSDENGRNPDEA
+339 
-353 DGSAGGL
+353 
-360 DREPESGRY
+360 
-369 DEVGTGNEQLEEQST
+369 
-384 GDRES
+384 
-389 GSNLRLDYYDRRH
+389 
-402 EDTSL
+402 
-407 PFFSGDDIIRE
+407 
-418 ILGTTPHLKASKE
+418 
-431 EIRAFYESNPDNA
+431 
-444 ARTEYIKGIFNND
+444 
-457 YTELIL
+457 
-463 SDGRRVGYKTYQ
+463 
-475 NVLQLWEGN
+475 
-484 YADRI
+484 
-489 AQGFYDWGVIAQH
+489 
-502 FEAMRL
+502 
-508 LGELQDTRKP
+508 
-518 LPSMDG
+518 
-524 QLNFLDMQA
+524 
-533 EEKTSAFS
+533 
-541 FSQEIIDAVLT
+541 
-552 RGSGVSEGKF
+552 
-562 RIYEQ
+562 
-567 FEKSLSAKENADFLK
+567 
-582 NEYGWGSAYPVIVGT
+582 
-597 GIDEQ
+597 
-602 HDGTGMLISK
+602 
-612 GIGNNKPHIRL
+612 
-623 TWIQVEKRIAELIR
+623 
-637 LDRYLNPKE
+637 
-646 KEIYPQWLEKQEER
+646 
-660 RAELAEEQ
+660 
-668 RNREILSSAPSE
+668 
-680 NNTAV
+680 
-685 SKSFEYNGYHFE
+685 
-697 PTGILSAGR
+697 
-706 TLKEISNETISNNTL
+706 
-721 GMSAYEGATHPYS
+721 
-734 YEEFYNAANSSSA
+734 
-747 DIFKCVENGR
+747 
-757 LYIPGENE
+757 
-765 LFEYTGNFNPI
+765 
-776 LSIEQS
+776 
-782 ETPENSAYAYHLGDT
+782 
-797 VYMGADEYEILS
+797 
-809 FNDERV
+809 
-815 VLHDVQFPLFQ
+815 
-826 KEMDRAEFDRKV
+826 
-838 RENPMNDHLK
+838 
-848 VKELPSEE
+848 
-856 KTDES
+856 
-861 PAFDIGMGYLG
+861 
-872 NGLTVWNR
+872 
-880 AVEENGDYQTIAHI
+880 
-894 SSEGEIRYYVDGL
+894 
-907 PEDVVARIEQAA
+907 
-919 AREQQ
+919 
-924 KALFSAAY
+924 
-932 KVGDRVYLD
+932 
-941 GKPFEITRVDDW
+941 
-953 NVELMDRSVQNPQ
+953 
-966 PRLEQKDSFMRLV
+966 
-979 QQNESNSRFTAF
+979 
-991 YNEYSE
+991 
-997 VKSANPDSLVLYQ
+997 
-1010 MGDFFEAYGA
+1010 
-1020 DAQTVSEALEL
+1020 
-1031 NLASRSIGGN
+1031 
-1041 QRTQMCG
+1041 
-1048 FPANRLETYVN
+1048 
-1059 MLLDRGFD
+1059 
-1067 VAVCSLENG
+1067 
-1076 DRSTRNIV
+1076 
-1084 STNKEDPVQSK
+1084 
-1095 PVGRIDYLHTDG
+1095 
-1107 TVRESVE
+1107 
-1114 YTSPYQFASDIR
+1114 
-1126 EETYYGVPF
+1126 
-1135 KVVFY
+1135 
-1140 KDKEGNTISREF
+1140 
-1152 AEHLDPPQGIEI
+1152 
-1164 IDSPYLANDR
+1164 
-1174 ADEMLR
+1174 
-1180 QAEQIA
+1180 
-1186 AENTLPPDERFF
+1186 
-1198 VIETDDG
+1198 
-1205 YAIWDDLTE
+1205 
-1214 AIYIDD
+1214 
-1220 EGVSEEF
+1220 
-1227 KSEWQAN
+1227 
-1234 DYLEQVKKSVSEK
+1234 
-1247 EAAEW
+1247 
-1252 LYVER
+1252 
-1257 AKQNTSAE
+1257 
-1265 QSEQKEAE
+1265 
-1273 PFTPAFSQPKRS
+1273 
-1285 RVQTFDLHPEIP
+1285 
-1297 LSERHTFDLASH
+1297 
-1309 EVPEAGK
+1309 
-1316 KERFRR
+1316 
-1322 NMAAINVLKECEFDN
+1322 
-1337 RFATPEEQEV
+1337 
-1347 LSQYVGWGGIPEA
+1347 
-1360 FDENNPSWAD
+1360 
-1370 EFIELYTAL
+1370 
-1379 SPDEYESARA
+1379 
-1389 STLTAFYTPPVVISS
+1389 
-1404 IYKAMEQMG
+1404 
-1413 FKEGNILEP
+1413 
-1422 SCGIG
+1422 
-1427 NFIGM
+1427 
-1432 LPHSMQDS
+1432 
-1440 KIYGVEIDK
+1440 
-1449 ISAGIAQQL
+1449 
-1458 YQKTSIAAQPF
+1458 
-1469 EEANI
+1469 
-1474 PDSFFDAVIG
+1474 
-1484 NVPFGDIRVNDRRYN
+1484 
-1499 KHNFLIHDYFF
+1499 
-1510 AKSLDKL
+1510 
-1517 RPGGVMAL
+1517 
-1525 ITSKGTMDKENPA
+1525 
-1538 VRKYIAQRADL
+1538 
-1549 LGAIRLPNNTF
+1549 
-1560 KGNAGTEVVSDI
+1560 
-1572 LILQKRDRLI
+1572 
-1582 DLEPEWVHLNTDE
+1582 
-1595 NGVKMNAY
+1595 
-1603 FVDHPEMVLGEWKT
+1603 
-1617 VSGRF
+1617 
-1622 GEEDTVVPYE
+1622 
-1632 NADLAELLDEAIS
+1632 
-1645 NIHAEIT
+1645 
-1652 DYEVDE
+1652 
-1658 ELTEEDNSIPADPEV
+1658 
-1673 RNFSYTVADDK
+1673 
-1684 IYYRENSRMTPVECS
+1684 
-1699 ATAENRIK
+1699 
-1707 GMIAIRDSVR
+1707 
-1717 SLIEMQTADY
+1717 
-1727 PDYEVEKEQQ
+1727 
-1737 KLNALYDNFSKKYGL
+1737 
-1752 INSRANV
+1752 
-1759 SAFSQD
+1759 
-1765 SSFALLSALE
+1765 
-1775 VLDENGELERKA
+1775 
-1787 DMFTKRT
+1787 
-1794 IKPHTPVTSVD
+1794 
-1805 TASEALAVSMG
+1805 
-1816 EKAYVDMEYMCSL
+1816 
-1829 TGKTEQ
+1829 
-1835 EIYEELK
+1835 
-1842 GVIFLNPMYGY
+1842 MYGY

-1876 SWAKKSAEV
+1876 AWAKKSAEV
-1885 YPEDYNINVEALEK
+1885 YPEDYKINVEALEK

-1916 TWLPEEVAQQFM
+1916 TWLPEEIAQQFM
-1928 YEFLDTPVYARWN
+1928 YEFLDTPRYAQWN

-1990 VRVFDYMEDDEGKKR
+1990 VRVFDYIEDDEGKKK
-2005 AILNKKE
+2005 AVLNKKE

-2052 RPREYDGSHITFS
+2052 RPREYDGSHIIFS
-2065 GMNPEITLREHQK
+2065 GMNPEIELREHQK

-2206 EAKRNRGD
+2206 DIKRNRGD

-2333 EHDLQHFDAWA
+2333 DHDLQHFDAWA

-2387 IKTADMLDLPV
+2387 IKTADMLNLPV
-2398 PEVEYHNIAV
+2398 PEVEDHNIAV

>member
-13 RRTAHAVVSDVQNWQ
+13 RRTAHAVISDVQNWQ

-40 RCDEQLL
+40 RFDEKLL

-81 FEDADRSRQRLIHY
+81 FEDADRSRQRLTHY

-127 ENTFGE
+127 ENTFGD

-158 YLSDLMYAADDSFL
+158 YLSDLMYAAEDSFL

-181 SMYRKAVTNSVAYMM
+181 SMYKKAVTNSVAYMM
-196 MTRLGIDTEPY
+196 MTRLGIDTEPF

-214 VITNFNTPEAFNALG
+214 VITNFNTPEALNALG
-229 IATSDIAEMGLGE
+229 IAASDIAEMGLGE

-250 DRKNRIIADRG
+250 DRQNRIIADRE
-261 KPDYNKAEK
+261 KPDYNKAEN

-276 ENERADIHNA
+276 ENERVDIHNA

-296 AQPAGSDFGQ
+296 ARPAGSDSGQ

-333 GAFGGS
+333 GAFGGG
-339 RTDSDENGRNPDEA
+339 RTDSDETGRNPDEA

-360 DREPESGRY
+360 DREPESGGY
-369 DEVGTGNEQLEEQST
+369 DEVGTGNEQLEKQST

-389 GSNLRLDYYDRRH
+389 GSNLGLDYYDRRH

-407 PFFSGDDIIRE
+407 PFFGRDDTIRE
-418 ILGTTPHLKASKE
+418 ILGITPHLKASKD
-431 EIRAFYESNPDNA
+431 EIRAFYESNSDNA
-444 ARTEYIKGIFNND
+444 VRTEYIKGIFNND
-457 YTELIL
+457 YTEVIL
-463 SDGRRVGYKTYQ
+463 SDGRRVGYKTWQ

-484 YADRI
+484 YESRT
-489 AQGFYDWGVIAQH
+489 AQSFYDWGVIAQH

-508 LGELQDTRKP
+508 LGELQDTMKP
-518 LPSMDG
+518 LPSIDG
-524 QLNFLDMQA
+524 QLNFMETQA

-562 RIYEQ
+562 RIFEQ
-567 FEKSLSAKENADFLK
+567 FEKSLSAKENVDFLK
-582 NEYGWGSAYPVIVGT
+582 DEYGWGGSYPVITGT

-602 HDGTGMLISK
+602 HDGKGILISK
-612 GIGNNKPHIRL
+612 GIGDDKPHIRL
-623 TWIQVEKRIAELIR
+623 NWNQVEKRIKELIR

-646 KEIYPQWLEKQEER
+646 QEIYPQWLEKQEER
-660 RAELAEEQ
+660 RAELAEEK
-668 RNREILSSAPSE
+668 RNREILSSAPPQQEAVQTAASE
-680 NNTAV
+680 
-685 SKSFEYNGYHFE
+685 
-697 PTGILSAGR
+697 P
-706 TLKEISNETISNNTL
+706 
-721 GMSAYEGATHPYS
+721 
-734 YEEFYNAANSSSA
+734 
-747 DIFKCVENGR
+747 
-757 LYIPGENE
+757 
-765 LFEYTGNFNPI
+765 
-776 LSIEQS
+776 EQ
-782 ETPENSAYAYHLGDT
+782 EAQYAYHLGDT

-815 VLHDVQFPLFQ
+815 VLHDIQFPLFQ

-848 VKELPSEE
+848 VKELPPEE
-856 KTDES
+856 KTDEA

-880 AVEENGDYQTIAHI
+880 AVEENGDYQNIAHI
-894 SSEGEIRYYVDGL
+894 SSEGEIHYYVDGL

-919 AREQQ
+919 AQEQQ
-924 KALFSAAY
+924 KALFAASY
-932 KVGDRVYLD
+932 QVGDRVYFD

-953 NVELMDRSVQNPQ
+953 NVELMDRSEQNPQ
-966 PRLEQKDSFMRLV
+966 PRLESKDNFMQLV
-979 QQNESNSRFTAF
+979 QQNERSSRFTDN
-991 YNEYSE
+991 YREYSKIKE
-997 VKSANPDSLVLYQ
+997 ENPDSLVLYQ
-1010 MGDFFEAYGA
+1010 VGDFFEAYGV
-1020 DAQTVSEALEL
+1020 DAQIVSEALEL
-1031 NLASRSIGGN
+1031 NLTSRFIGNN
-1041 QRTQMCG
+1041 QQTEMCG
-1048 FPANRLETYVN
+1048 FPANRLDTYIN

-1067 VAVCSLENG
+1067 VAVSATENG
-1076 DRSTRNIV
+1076 ERNTRNIV
-1084 STNKEDPVQSK
+1084 SSNKEDPVQSQ

-1107 TVRESVE
+1107 TVRESIE

-1152 AEHLDPPQGIEI
+1152 AEHLDPPPQAIEI
-1164 IDSPYLANDR
+1164 IDSPYLEKDKT
-1174 ADEMLR
+1174 
-1180 QAEQIA
+1180 
-1186 AENTLPPDERFF
+1186 ENALPPDERFF
-1198 VIETDDG
+1198 VIETDEG

-1234 DYLEQVKKSVSEK
+1234 DYLEQVKKSISEK
-1247 EAAEW
+1247 EATGQPEP
-1252 LYVER
+1252 
-1257 AKQNTSAE
+1257 K
-1265 QSEQKEAE
+1265 QKEAA
-1273 PFTPAFSQPKRS
+1273 PLTPAFVQPKRS

-1322 NMAAINVLKECEFDN
+1322 NMEAIRVLKECEFEN
-1337 RFATPEEQEV
+1337 RFATPEEQEI

-1360 FDENNPSWAD
+1360 FDENNSSWAD

-1404 IYKAMEQMG
+1404 IYKVMEQMG
-1413 FKEGNILEP
+1413 FREGNILEP

-1432 LPHSMQDS
+1432 LPQSMQDS

-1469 EEANI
+1469 EEANV

-1525 ITSKGTMDKENPA
+1525 ITSKGTMDKESPA

-1560 KGNAGTEVVSDI
+1560 RGNAGTEVVSDI

-1582 DLEPEWVHLNTDE
+1582 DLEPDWVYLNTDE
-1595 NGVKMNAY
+1595 NGVKMNSY
-1603 FVDHPEMVLGEWKT
+1603 FIDHPEMVLGEWKT

-1673 RNFSYTVADDK
+1673 RNFSYTVVDDK
-1684 IYYRENSRMTPVECS
+1684 IYYRENSRMAPVDVS

-1707 GMIAIRDSVR
+1707 GMIAIRDCVR
-1717 SLIEMQTADY
+1717 NLIEMQTADY

-1737 KLNALYDNFSKKYGL
+1737 NLNELYDNFSKKYGL

-1816 EKAYVDMEYMCSL
+1816 EKAQVDMEYMCSL
-1829 TGKTEQ
+1829 TGKTEEELYQ
-1835 EIYEELK
+1835 ELK

-1853 GNSTERKYLMADEYL
+1853 GGSDEQKYLMADEYL

-1876 SWAKKSAEV
+1876 AWAKKSAEV
-1885 YPEDYNINVEALEK
+1885 YPEDYKINVEALEK

-1916 TWLPEEVAQQFM
+1916 TWLPEEIAQQFM

-1976 NAYKIIEDTLNMKD
+1976 NAYKIIEETLNMKD
-1990 VRVFDYMEDDEGKKR
+1990 VRVFDYIEDADGKKK
-2005 AILNKKE
+2005 AVLNKKE

-2033 DPARREKLVRLYN
+2033 DPERREKLVRLYN
-2046 DKFNSI
+2046 EKFNSI
-2052 RPREYDGSHITFS
+2052 RPREYDGSHIVFS
-2065 GMNPEITLREHQK
+2065 GINPEITLREHQK

-2093 HAVGAGKTFEM
+2093 HAVGAGKTYEM

-2183 PISIERQRAVLQQ
+2183 PMSIERQRAVLQQ
-2196 QLDDIIEGIA
+2196 QLDDIVEGIA
-2206 EAKRNRGD
+2206 DIKRNRGD

-2222 KTKKSLQ
+2222 KTKRSLQ
-2229 TKLEKLNDQS
+2229 TKLQKLNDQS
-2239 RKDDVVTFEELGIDR
+2239 RKDDVVTFEELGVDR

-2319 LYTIQRYLQYRTLQ
+2319 LYTIQRYLQYKTLQ

-2344 SMFGETVTAVELTP
+2344 SSFGETVTAVELTP
-2358 EGTGYRAK
+2358 EGYT
-2366 TRFAKFNNLPE
+2366 F
-2377 LMAMFKQVAD
+2377 
-2387 IKTADMLDLPV
+2387 I
-2398 PEVEYHNIAV
+2398 
-2408 KPSQV
+2408 
-2413 QKEMVASLGER
+2413 
-2424 AEKIRGGN
+2424 
-2432 VDSSVDNM
+2432 
-2440 LKVTNDGRKLALD
+2440 GR
-2453 QRMMNPMLP
+2453 
-2462 DEEGSKVNACV
+2462 
-2473 NEVFRIWEENSDKRL
+2473 
-2488 TQLLFC
+2488 
-2494 DLSTPKGAG
+2494 
-2503 EFSVYTDIR
+2503 
-2512 QKLIERGI
+2512 
-2520 PESEIKFIH
+2520 
-2529 EADTET
+2529 
-2535 KKQELFK
+2535 
-2542 KVRRGEVRILM
+2542 
-2553 GSTQKMGAGT
+2553 
-2563 NVQNKI
+2563 
-2569 IASHDLDCPWRPADL
+2569 
-2584 EQRAGRTVRQGNEN
+2584 
-2598 PKVGLYRYVTE
+2598 
-2609 GTFDAYCWQLVEGKQ
+2609 
-2624 KFASQIMTS
+2624 
-2633 KSPVRSCEDV
+2633 
-2643 DATALSYAEIKM
+2643 
-2655 LAADNPH
+2655 
-2662 IKEKMD
+2662 
-2668 LDIQVQKLRLLKSNY
+2668 
-2683 LSEKYE
+2683 
-2689 LEDKIIKYYP
+2689 
-2699 TTIARIKETIAGLE
+2699 
-2713 KDRSLAKEHPKPL
+2713 
-2726 DDTFVGIEVK
+2726 
-2736 GVSYSEKA
+2736 
-2744 EGGQKIIDACKE
+2744 
-2756 MTSPDPVPLGK
+2756 
-2767 YRGFDL
+2767 
-2773 ELSFDTF
+2773 
-2780 EKAYQVK
+2780 
-2787 IKGSLSRSVSLGTDA
+2787 
-2802 VGNITRIDNAIEKIP
+2802 
-2817 ERLEAKSRE
+2817 
-2826 LSTLEQQFATA
+2826 
-2837 KAEVEKPFDK
+2837 
-2847 EEELTE
+2847 
-2853 KTNRLNVLNGLLN
+2853 
-2866 VDKRENELVDGA
+2866 
-2878 PDEGDSVPVSKERAY
+2878 
-2893 ER
+2893 

>member
-13 RRTAHAVVSDVQNWQ
+13 RRTAHAVISDVQNWQ

-40 RCDEQLL
+40 RFDEKLL

-81 FEDADRSRQRLIHY
+81 FEDADRSRQRLTHY

-127 ENTFGE
+127 ENTFGD

-158 YLSDLMYAADDSFL
+158 YLSDLMYAAEDSFL

-181 SMYRKAVTNSVAYMM
+181 SMYKKAVTNSVAYMM
-196 MTRLGIDTEPY
+196 MTRLGIDTEPF

-214 VITNFNTPEAFNALG
+214 VITNFNTPEALNALG
-229 IATSDIAEMGLGE
+229 IAASDIAEMGLGE

-250 DRKNRIIADRG
+250 DRQNRIIADRE
-261 KPDYNKAEK
+261 KPDYNKAEN

-276 ENERADIHNA
+276 ENERVDIHNA

-296 AQPAGSDFGQ
+296 ARPAGSDSGQ

-333 GAFGGS
+333 GAFGGG
-339 RTDSDENGRNPDEA
+339 RTDSDETGRNPDEA

-360 DREPESGRY
+360 DREPESGGY
-369 DEVGTGNEQLEEQST
+369 DEVGTGNEQLEKQST

-389 GSNLRLDYYDRRH
+389 GSNLGLDYYDRRH

-407 PFFSGDDIIRE
+407 PFFGRDDTIRE
-418 ILGTTPHLKASKE
+418 ILGITPHLKASKD
-431 EIRAFYESNPDNA
+431 EIRAFYESNSDNA
-444 ARTEYIKGIFNND
+444 VRTEYIKGIFNND
-457 YTELIL
+457 YTEVIL
-463 SDGRRVGYKTYQ
+463 SDGRRVGYKTWQ

-484 YADRI
+484 YESRT
-489 AQGFYDWGVIAQH
+489 AQSFYDWGVIAQH

-508 LGELQDTRKP
+508 LGELQDTMKP
-518 LPSMDG
+518 LPSIDG
-524 QLNFLDMQA
+524 QLNFMETQA

-562 RIYEQ
+562 RIFEQ
-567 FEKSLSAKENADFLK
+567 FEKSLSAKENVDFLK
-582 NEYGWGSAYPVIVGT
+582 DEYGWGGSYPVITGT

-602 HDGTGMLISK
+602 HDGKGILISK
-612 GIGNNKPHIRL
+612 GIGDDKPHIRL
-623 TWIQVEKRIAELIR
+623 NWNQVEKRIKELIR

-646 KEIYPQWLEKQEER
+646 QEIYPQWLEKQEER
-660 RAELAEEQ
+660 RAELAEEK
-668 RNREILSSAPSE
+668 RNREILSSAPPQQEAVQTAASE
-680 NNTAV
+680 
-685 SKSFEYNGYHFE
+685 
-697 PTGILSAGR
+697 P
-706 TLKEISNETISNNTL
+706 
-721 GMSAYEGATHPYS
+721 
-734 YEEFYNAANSSSA
+734 
-747 DIFKCVENGR
+747 
-757 LYIPGENE
+757 
-765 LFEYTGNFNPI
+765 
-776 LSIEQS
+776 EQ
-782 ETPENSAYAYHLGDT
+782 EAQYAYHLGDT

-815 VLHDVQFPLFQ
+815 VLHDIQFPLFQ

-848 VKELPSEE
+848 VKELPPEE
-856 KTDES
+856 KTDEA

-880 AVEENGDYQTIAHI
+880 AVEENGDYQNIAHI
-894 SSEGEIRYYVDGL
+894 SSEGEIHYYVDGL

-919 AREQQ
+919 AQEQQ
-924 KALFSAAY
+924 KALFAASY
-932 KVGDRVYLD
+932 QVGDRVYFD

-953 NVELMDRSVQNPQ
+953 NVELMDRSEQNPQ
-966 PRLEQKDSFMRLV
+966 PRLESKDNFMQLV
-979 QQNESNSRFTAF
+979 QQNERSSRFTDN
-991 YNEYSE
+991 YREYSKIKE
-997 VKSANPDSLVLYQ
+997 ENPDSLVLYQ
-1010 MGDFFEAYGA
+1010 VGDFFEAYGV
-1020 DAQTVSEALEL
+1020 DAQIVSEALEL
-1031 NLASRSIGGN
+1031 NLTSRFIGNN
-1041 QRTQMCG
+1041 QQTEMCG
-1048 FPANRLETYVN
+1048 FPANRLDTYIN

-1067 VAVCSLENG
+1067 VAVSATENG
-1076 DRSTRNIV
+1076 ERNTRNIV
-1084 STNKEDPVQSK
+1084 SSNKEDPVQSQ

-1107 TVRESVE
+1107 TVRESIE

-1152 AEHLDPPQGIEI
+1152 AEHLDPPPQAIEI
-1164 IDSPYLANDR
+1164 IDSPYLEKDKT
-1174 ADEMLR
+1174 
-1180 QAEQIA
+1180 
-1186 AENTLPPDERFF
+1186 ENALPPDERFF
-1198 VIETDDG
+1198 VIETDEG

-1234 DYLEQVKKSVSEK
+1234 DYLEQVKKSISEK
-1247 EAAEW
+1247 EATGQPEP
-1252 LYVER
+1252 
-1257 AKQNTSAE
+1257 K
-1265 QSEQKEAE
+1265 QKEAA
-1273 PFTPAFSQPKRS
+1273 PLTPAFVQPKRS

-1322 NMAAINVLKECEFDN
+1322 NMEAIRVLKECEFEN
-1337 RFATPEEQEV
+1337 RFATPEEQEI

-1360 FDENNPSWAD
+1360 FDENNSSWAD

-1404 IYKAMEQMG
+1404 IYKVMEQMG
-1413 FKEGNILEP
+1413 FREGNILEP

-1432 LPHSMQDS
+1432 LPQSMQDS

-1469 EEANI
+1469 EEANV

-1525 ITSKGTMDKENPA
+1525 ITSKGTMDKESPA

-1560 KGNAGTEVVSDI
+1560 RGNAGTEVVSDI

-1582 DLEPEWVHLNTDE
+1582 DLEPDWVYLNTDE
-1595 NGVKMNAY
+1595 NGVKMNSY
-1603 FVDHPEMVLGEWKT
+1603 FIDHPEMVLGEWKT

-1673 RNFSYTVADDK
+1673 RNFSYTVVDDK
-1684 IYYRENSRMTPVECS
+1684 IYYRENSRMAPVDVS

-1707 GMIAIRDSVR
+1707 GMIAIRDCVR
-1717 SLIEMQTADY
+1717 NLIEMQTADY

-1737 KLNALYDNFSKKYGL
+1737 NLNELYDNFSKKYGL

-1816 EKAYVDMEYMCSL
+1816 EKAQVDMEYMCSL
-1829 TGKTEQ
+1829 TGKTEEEVYQ
-1835 EIYEELK
+1835 ELK
-1842 GVIFLNPMYGY
+1842 GVIFLNPVYGY
-1853 GNSTERKYLMADEYL
+1853 GGSDEQKYLMADEYL

-1876 SWAKKSAEV
+1876 AWAKKSAEV
-1885 YPEDYNINVEALEK
+1885 YPEDYKINAEALEK

-1916 TWLPEEVAQQFM
+1916 TWLPEEIAQQFM

-1976 NAYKIIEDTLNMKD
+1976 NAYKIIEETLNMKD
-1990 VRVFDYMEDDEGKKR
+1990 VRVFDYIEDADGKKK

-2033 DPARREKLVRLYN
+2033 DPERREKLVRLYN
-2046 DKFNSI
+2046 EKFNSI
-2052 RPREYDGSHITFS
+2052 RPREYDGSHIVFS
-2065 GMNPEITLREHQK
+2065 GINPEITLREHQK

-2093 HAVGAGKTFEM
+2093 HAVGAGKTYEM

-2183 PISIERQRAVLQQ
+2183 PMSIERQRAVLQQ
-2196 QLDDIIEGIA
+2196 QLDDIVEGIA
-2206 EAKRNRGD
+2206 DIKRNRGD

-2222 KTKKSLQ
+2222 KTKRSLQ
-2229 TKLEKLNDQS
+2229 TKLQKLNDQS
-2239 RKDDVVTFEELGIDR
+2239 RKDDVVTFEELGVDR

-2265 LYLYTKMRNVGGIA
+2265 
-2279 QTEAQKS
+2279 
-2286 SDLFM
+2286 
-2291 KCRYL
+2291 C
-2296 DEITGGRG
+2296 
-2304 VVFATGTPISNSMVE
+2304 
-2319 LYTIQRYLQYRTLQ
+2319 
-2333 EHDLQHFDAWA
+2333 
-2344 SMFGETVTAVELTP
+2344 
-2358 EGTGYRAK
+2358 AK
-2366 TRFAKFNNLPE
+2366 RCA
-2377 LMAMFKQVAD
+2377 
-2387 IKTADMLDLPV
+2387 
-2398 PEVEYHNIAV
+2398 
-2408 KPSQV
+2408 
-2413 QKEMVASLGER
+2413 
-2424 AEKIRGGN
+2424 
-2432 VDSSVDNM
+2432 
-2440 LKVTNDGRKLALD
+2440 
-2453 QRMMNPMLP
+2453 
-2462 DEEGSKVNACV
+2462 
-2473 NEVFRIWEENSDKRL
+2473 
-2488 TQLLFC
+2488 
-2494 DLSTPKGAG
+2494 
-2503 EFSVYTDIR
+2503 
-2512 QKLIERGI
+2512 
-2520 PESEIKFIH
+2520 
-2529 EADTET
+2529 
-2535 KKQELFK
+2535 
-2542 KVRRGEVRILM
+2542 
-2553 GSTQKMGAGT
+2553 
-2563 NVQNKI
+2563 
-2569 IASHDLDCPWRPADL
+2569 
-2584 EQRAGRTVRQGNEN
+2584 
-2598 PKVGLYRYVTE
+2598 
-2609 GTFDAYCWQLVEGKQ
+2609 
-2624 KFASQIMTS
+2624 
-2633 KSPVRSCEDV
+2633 
-2643 DATALSYAEIKM
+2643 
-2655 LAADNPH
+2655 
-2662 IKEKMD
+2662 
-2668 LDIQVQKLRLLKSNY
+2668 
-2683 LSEKYE
+2683 
-2689 LEDKIIKYYP
+2689 
-2699 TTIARIKETIAGLE
+2699 
-2713 KDRSLAKEHPKPL
+2713 
-2726 DDTFVGIEVK
+2726 
-2736 GVSYSEKA
+2736 
-2744 EGGQKIIDACKE
+2744 
-2756 MTSPDPVPLGK
+2756 
-2767 YRGFDL
+2767 
-2773 ELSFDTF
+2773 
-2780 EKAYQVK
+2780 
-2787 IKGSLSRSVSLGTDA
+2787 
-2802 VGNITRIDNAIEKIP
+2802 
-2817 ERLEAKSRE
+2817 
-2826 LSTLEQQFATA
+2826 
-2837 KAEVEKPFDK
+2837 
-2847 EEELTE
+2847 
-2853 KTNRLNVLNGLLN
+2853 
-2866 VDKRENELVDGA
+2866 
-2878 PDEGDSVPVSKERAY
+2878 
-2893 ER
+2893 

>member
-1 MARKYDLISEMY
+1 MARKYDLISELY

-40 RCDEQLL
+40 RFDEQLL

-81 FEDADRSRQRLIHY
+81 FEDADRNRQRLTHY

-101 HESRY
+101 YRSRY

-133 LENKD
+133 LENRE
-138 SLADAVMSAAKNAVE
+138 SLADAVLSAAKNAVE

-158 YLSDLMYAADDSFL
+158 YLGDLMYAADDSFL

-181 SMYRKAVTNSVAYMM
+181 AMYKKAVTNSVAYMM
-196 MTRLGIDTEPY
+196 MTRLGIDTEPF
-207 FESEDFS
+207 FEAEDFS
-214 VITNFNTPEAFNALG
+214 VITNFNTPEALNALG
-229 IATSDIAEMGLGE
+229 IASSDIAEMGLGE

-250 DRKNRIIADRG
+250 ERQNRIIAGRE
-261 KPDYNKAEK
+261 KPEYNKAENK
-270 TSERSF
+270 SERSF

-296 AQPAGSDFGQ
+296 AAATGGNFGQ
-306 VRSDETE
+306 VRSDEAE
-313 VSQGTPQ
+313 ISQGTSQ

-333 GAFGGS
+333 TAFGGN
-339 RTDSDENGRNPDEA
+339 RADSDEAGRNPDEA
-353 DGSAGGL
+353 DGGAGGL
-360 DREPESGRY
+360 DREPESGGY
-369 DEVGTGNEQLEEQST
+369 DEVGAGNEQSEEQSA
-384 GDRES
+384 GNRES

-407 PFFSGDDIIRE
+407 PFFGGDDTIRE

-457 YTELIL
+457 YTEVIL
-463 SDGRRVGYKTYQ
+463 SDGRRVGYKTWQ

-484 YADRI
+484 YDSRT
-489 AQGFYDWGVIAQH
+489 AQSFYDWGVIAQH

-533 EEKTSAFS
+533 EGKTSAFS
-541 FSQEIIDAVLT
+541 FSQEMIDAVLT

-582 NEYGWGSAYPVIVGT
+582 NEYGWGGAYPAIVGA

-602 HDGTGMLISK
+602 HDGKGILISK
-612 GIGNNKPHIRL
+612 GIGNDKPHIRL
-623 TWIQVEKRIAELIR
+623 NWTQVEKRIKELIR

-668 RNREILSSAPSE
+668 RNREILSSAPLEQESVQAAESE
-680 NNTAV
+680 PQQEA
-685 SKSFEYNGYHFE
+685 
-697 PTGILSAGR
+697 
-706 TLKEISNETISNNTL
+706 
-721 GMSAYEGATHPYS
+721 
-734 YEEFYNAANSSSA
+734 
-747 DIFKCVENGR
+747 
-757 LYIPGENE
+757 
-765 LFEYTGNFNPI
+765 
-776 LSIEQS
+776 Q
-782 ETPENSAYAYHLGDT
+782 YAYHLGDT
-797 VYMGADEYEILS
+797 VYIGADEYEILA
-809 FNDERV
+809 FDDKQVR
-815 VLHDVQFPLFQ
+815 LFDTQYPLFN
-826 KEMDRAEFDRKV
+826 KEMDRAEFDRRV
-838 RENPMNDHLK
+838 RENPLNDHLK
-848 VKELPSEE
+848 VKELPPEE
-856 KTDES
+856 KTDEA

-894 SSEGEIRYYVDGL
+894 SDEGEIRYYVDGL
-907 PEDVVARIEQAA
+907 PDDVVSRIEQAA

-924 KALFSAAY
+924 KALFAASY
-932 KVGDRVYLD
+932 QVGDRVYLD

-979 QQNESNSRFTAF
+979 QQNERSSFTDA
-991 YNEYSE
+991 YREYSE
-997 VKSANPDSLVLYQ
+997 IKSANPGRLVLYQ
-1010 MGDFFEAYGA
+1010 MGDFFEVYGA

-1084 STNKEDPVQSK
+1084 STNKEDPVQSQ

-1114 YTSPYQFASDIR
+1114 YTSPYQFEKDIK
-1126 EETYYGVPF
+1126 EENYYGIPF
-1135 KVVFY
+1135 TVVFY
-1140 KDKEGNTISREF
+1140 KDKDGNIIPQDFISE
-1152 AEHLDPPQGIEI
+1152 LDPPPQGIEI
-1164 IDSPYLANDR
+1164 IDSPYLAKDR

-1180 QAEQIA
+1180 QAEHIA

-1198 VIETDDG
+1198 VIETDEG

-1234 DYLEQVKKSVSEK
+1234 DYFEQVKKSVSEK

-1265 QSEQKEAE
+1265 QPEQKEAE

-1297 LSERHTFDLASH
+1297 LSERNTFDLASH

-1337 RFATPEEQEV
+1337 RFATPEEQEI

-1360 FDENNPSWAD
+1360 FDENNSSWAN

-1413 FKEGNILEP
+1413 FREGNILEP

-1432 LPHSMQDS
+1432 LPQSMQDS

-1595 NGVKMNAY
+1595 NGVKMNTY

-1622 GEEDTVVPYE
+1622 GEEDTVVLYE

-1673 RNFSYTVADDK
+1673 RNFSYTVVDDK

-1727 PDYEVEKEQQ
+1727 PDYEIEKEQQ
-1737 KLNALYDNFSKKYGL
+1737 KLNTLYDNFSKKYGL

-1816 EKAYVDMEYMCSL
+1816 EKACVDMEYMCSL

-1876 SWAKKSAEV
+1876 AWAKKSAEV
-1885 YPEDYNINVEALEK
+1885 YPEDYNINAEALEK

-1916 TWLPEEVAQQFM
+1916 TWLPEEIAQQFM

-1990 VRVFDYMEDDEGKKR
+1990 VRVFDYIEDDEGKKK
-2005 AILNKKE
+2005 AVLNKKE

-2065 GMNPEITLREHQK
+2065 GMNPEIELREHQK
-2078 NAVAHILYGGNTLLA
+2078 NAFAHILYGGNTLLA

-2206 EAKRNRGD
+2206 DIKRNRGD

-2358 EGTGYRAK
+2358 EG
-2366 TRFAKFNNLPE
+2366 
-2377 LMAMFKQVAD
+2377 
-2387 IKTADMLDLPV
+2387 
-2398 PEVEYHNIAV
+2398 
-2408 KPSQV
+2408 
-2413 QKEMVASLGER
+2413 
-2424 AEKIRGGN
+2424 
-2432 VDSSVDNM
+2432 
-2440 LKVTNDGRKLALD
+2440 
-2453 QRMMNPMLP
+2453 
-2462 DEEGSKVNACV
+2462 
-2473 NEVFRIWEENSDKRL
+2473 
-2488 TQLLFC
+2488 
-2494 DLSTPKGAG
+2494 
-2503 EFSVYTDIR
+2503 YT
-2512 QKLIERGI
+2512 L
-2520 PESEIKFIH
+2520 
-2529 EADTET
+2529 
-2535 KKQELFK
+2535 
-2542 KVRRGEVRILM
+2542 VRR
-2553 GSTQKMGAGT
+2553 
-2563 NVQNKI
+2563 
-2569 IASHDLDCPWRPADL
+2569 
-2584 EQRAGRTVRQGNEN
+2584 
-2598 PKVGLYRYVTE
+2598 
-2609 GTFDAYCWQLVEGKQ
+2609 
-2624 KFASQIMTS
+2624 
-2633 KSPVRSCEDV
+2633 
-2643 DATALSYAEIKM
+2643 
-2655 LAADNPH
+2655 
-2662 IKEKMD
+2662 
-2668 LDIQVQKLRLLKSNY
+2668 
-2683 LSEKYE
+2683 
-2689 LEDKIIKYYP
+2689 
-2699 TTIARIKETIAGLE
+2699 
-2713 KDRSLAKEHPKPL
+2713 
-2726 DDTFVGIEVK
+2726 
-2736 GVSYSEKA
+2736 
-2744 EGGQKIIDACKE
+2744 
-2756 MTSPDPVPLGK
+2756 
-2767 YRGFDL
+2767 
-2773 ELSFDTF
+2773 
-2780 EKAYQVK
+2780 
-2787 IKGSLSRSVSLGTDA
+2787 
-2802 VGNITRIDNAIEKIP
+2802 
-2817 ERLEAKSRE
+2817 
-2826 LSTLEQQFATA
+2826 
-2837 KAEVEKPFDK
+2837 
-2847 EEELTE
+2847 
-2853 KTNRLNVLNGLLN
+2853 
-2866 VDKRENELVDGA
+2866 
-2878 PDEGDSVPVSKERAY
+2878 
-2893 ER
+2893 

>member
-1 MARKYDLISEMY
+1 MARKYDLISELY
-13 RRTAHAVVSDVQNWQ
+13 RRTAHAVVSDAQNWQ

-40 RCDEQLL
+40 RFDEQLL

-81 FEDADRSRQRLIHY
+81 FEDADRSRQRLTHY

-133 LENKD
+133 LEKKED
-138 SLADAVMSAAKNAVE
+138 LQSAVLSAAKNAVE
-153 DNIPD
+153 DNLSDYMQDFMQIGGD
-158 YLSDLMYAADDSFL
+158 SDLAYLSTGEANEL
-172 YGLSEDMIT
+172 YEEL
-181 SMYRKAVTNSVAYMM
+181 VTRSVAYMM
-196 MTRLGIDTEPY
+196 LSRLGVNTAELYPTD
-207 FESEDFS
+207 SFS
-214 VITNFNTPEAFNALG
+214 GVSYFNTPETLNALG
-229 IATSDIAEMGLGE
+229 IAASDIAEMGLGE

-250 DRKNRIIADRG
+250 DKQNRIIADRE
-261 KPDYNKAEK
+261 KSEYNKAENK
-270 TSERSF
+270 SERSF

-286 GRLQSSRPDN
+286 GRLHSSRPDN
-296 AQPAGSDFGQ
+296 AAAAGGNFGQ
-306 VRSDETE
+306 VRSDEAE
-313 VSQGTPQ
+313 ISQGTPQ

-333 GAFGGS
+333 TAFGGN
-339 RTDSDENGRNPDEA
+339 RTGSDEAGRNPDEA
-353 DGSAGGL
+353 DGGAGGL
-360 DREPESGRY
+360 DREPESGGY
-369 DEVGTGNEQLEEQST
+369 DEVGTGNEQSEEQSA
-384 GDRES
+384 GNRES
-389 GSNLRLDYYDRRH
+389 GSNLRLDYYDRRY

-407 PFFSGDDIIRE
+407 PFFGGDDTIRE
-418 ILGTTPHLKASKE
+418 ILSTTPHLKASKE

-457 YTELIL
+457 YTEVIL

-475 NVLQLWEGN
+475 NVLQLWEGS
-484 YADRI
+484 YLSRTK
-489 AQGFYDWGVIAQH
+489 QSFYDWGVIAKY

-508 LGELQDTRKP
+508 LGELQVTMKP
-518 LPSMDG
+518 LPSIDG

-533 EEKTSAFS
+533 EEKPSAFS

-582 NEYGWGSAYPVIVGT
+582 NEYGWGGAYPVIVGA

-602 HDGTGMLISK
+602 HDGKGILITK
-612 GIGNNKPHIRL
+612 GIGNDKPHIRL
-623 TWIQVEKRIAELIR
+623 NWNQVEKRIKELIR

-668 RNREILSSAPSE
+668 RNREILS
-680 NNTAV
+680 AV
-685 SKSFEYNGYHFE
+685 PPEK
-697 PTGILSAGR
+697 
-706 TLKEISNETISNNTL
+706 KEKEEINIVEWQRRQPK
-721 GMSAYEGATHPYS
+721 YE
-734 YEEFYNAANSSSA
+734 
-747 DIFKCVENGR
+747 
-757 LYIPGENE
+757 
-765 LFEYTGNFNPI
+765 
-776 LSIEQS
+776 
-782 ETPENSAYAYHLGDT
+782 YHLGDT
-797 VYMGADEYEILS
+797 VYMGADEYEILA
-809 FNDERV
+809 FDDKQVR
-815 VLHDVQFPLFQ
+815 LFDTQFPLFN
-826 KEMDRAEFDRKV
+826 KEMNRADFDSRV

-848 VKELPSEE
+848 VKELPPEE
-856 KTDES
+856 KTDEA
-861 PAFDIGMGYLG
+861 PAVDIGMGYLG

-894 SSEGEIRYYVDGL
+894 SDEGEIRYYVDGL
-907 PEDVVARIEQAA
+907 PDDVVSRIEQAA

-924 KALFSAAY
+924 KALFAASY
-932 KVGDRVYLD
+932 QVGDRVYLD

-966 PRLEQKDSFMRLV
+966 PRLEQKDSFMHLV
-979 QQNESNSRFTAF
+979 QQNEHTSFTDA
-991 YNEYSE
+991 YREYSE
-997 VKSANPDSLVLYQ
+997 IKHDNPDSFVLYQ

-1020 DAQTVSEALEL
+1020 GAQTVSEALEL
-1031 NLASRSIGGN
+1031 NLTSRSIGGN

-1076 DRSTRNIV
+1076 ERSTRNIV
-1084 STNKEDPVQSK
+1084 STNKEDPVQSQ

-1114 YTSPYQFASDIR
+1114 YTSSYQFEKDI
-1126 EETYYGVPF
+1126 EEENYYGVPF
-1135 KVVFY
+1135 TIVFY
-1140 KDKEGNTISREF
+1140 KDKDGNTIPQEF
-1152 AEHLDPPQGIEI
+1152 ISELDPPPQGIEM
-1164 IDSPYLANDR
+1164 IDSPYL
-1174 ADEMLR
+1174 
-1180 QAEQIA
+1180 
-1186 AENTLPPDERFF
+1186 
-1198 VIETDDG
+1198 
-1205 YAIWDDLTE
+1205 
-1214 AIYIDD
+1214 
-1220 EGVSEEF
+1220 
-1227 KSEWQAN
+1227 
-1234 DYLEQVKKSVSEK
+1234 EK
-1247 EAAEW
+1247 EAIEHS
-1252 LYVER
+1252 VP
-1257 AKQNTSAE
+1257 
-1265 QSEQKEAE
+1265 EQKETE

-1309 EVPEAGK
+1309 EVLKADK
-1316 KERFRR
+1316 RERFRR

-1337 RFATPEEQEV
+1337 RFATPEEQEI

-1360 FDENNPSWAD
+1360 FDENNSSWAD

-1432 LPHSMQDS
+1432 LPSSMQDS

-1484 NVPFGDIRVNDRRYN
+1484 NVPFGDIQVNDRRYN

-1538 VRKYIAQRADL
+1538 VRRYIAQRADL

-1582 DLEPEWVHLNTDE
+1582 DLEPEWVHLNTAE

-1632 NADLAELLDEAIS
+1632 NAELAELLDEAIS

-1673 RNFSYTVADDK
+1673 RNFSYTVVDDK

-1717 SLIEMQTADY
+1717 SLIEMQTTDY

-1816 EKAYVDMEYMCSL
+1816 EKACVDMEYMCSL

-1853 GNSTERKYLMADEYL
+1853 GGSTEQKYLMADEYL

-1876 SWAKKSAEV
+1876 AWAKKSAEV
-1885 YPEDYNINVEALEK
+1885 YPEDYKINVEALEK

-1906 ASEIFVQLGT
+1906 ASEFFVQLGT
-1916 TWLPEEVAQQFM
+1916 TWLPEEIAQQFM

-1961 RGNLKAYNTY
+1961 RSNLKAYNTY

-1990 VRVFDYMEDDEGKKR
+1990 VRVFDYMEDDEGKKK
-2005 AILNKKE
+2005 AVLNKKE

-2052 RPREYDGSHITFS
+2052 RPREYDGSHIIFS
-2065 GMNPEITLREHQK
+2065 GMNPEIELREHQK

-2183 PISIERQRAVLQQ
+2183 PISIERQRAVLEQ
-2196 QLDDIIEGIA
+2196 QLSDIIEGIA
-2206 EAKRNRGD
+2206 DIKRNRGD

-2222 KTKKSLQ
+2222 KMKKSLQ

-2424 AEKIRGGN
+2424 AEKIRGGG

-2462 DEEGSKVNACV
+2462 DKEGSKVNACV
-2473 NEVFRIWEENSDKRL
+2473 NEIFRIWEENSDKKL

-2563 NVQNKI
+2563 NVQTKI

-2699 TTIARIKETIAGLE
+2699 TTIARTKETIAGLE
-2713 KDRSLAKEHPKPL
+2713 KDISLAKEHPKPL

-2802 VGNITRIDNAIEKIP
+2802 IGNITRIDNAIEKIP

>member
-1 MARKYDLISEMY
+1 MARKYDLISELY
-13 RRTAHAVVSDVQNWQ
+13 RRTANAVVADPQNWQ

-40 RCDEQLL
+40 RFDEQLL

-106 SRPVPIWDMKPEY
+106 SRPVPIWQMKPEY
-119 TDDVIESL
+119 TSEVIESL

-133 LENKD
+133 LENKED
-138 SLADAVMSAAKNAVE
+138 LQNAVLSAAKNAAE
-153 DNIPD
+153 DNLSDYMQDFMQIGGD
-158 YLSDLMYAADDSFL
+158 SDLAYLSAGEANEL
-172 YGLSEDMIT
+172 YEEL
-181 SMYRKAVTNSVAYMM
+181 VTHSIAYMM
-196 MTRLGIDTEPY
+196 LSRLGADTAELYPPD
-207 FESEDFS
+207 SFS
-214 VITNFNTPEAFNALG
+214 GVSYFNTPETLNALG
-229 IATSDIAEMGLGE
+229 IAASDIAEMALGE

-250 DRKNRIIADRG
+250 DKQNRIIAD
-261 KPDYNKAEK
+261 KAKADYNKADEK
-270 TSERSF
+270 TERSF
-276 ENERADIHNA
+276 DDERIDIHNA
-286 GRLQSSRPDN
+286 GRLQSAGFDN
-296 AQPAGSDFGQ
+296 AAAAGGNFGQ
-306 VRSDETE
+306 VRSDEAE
-313 VSQGTPQ
+313 ISQGTSQ
-320 NPVLQSSDELHPD
+320 NPLLQSSDELHPD

-407 PFFSGDDIIRE
+407 PFFGGDDTIRE
-418 ILGTTPHLKASKE
+418 ILGITPHLKASKD

-444 ARTEYIKGIFNND
+444 VRTEYIKGIFNND
-457 YTELIL
+457 YTEVIL
-463 SDGRRVGYKTYQ
+463 SDGRRVGYKTWQ
-475 NVLQLWEGN
+475 NVLQLWEGS
-484 YADRI
+484 YLSRTK
-489 AQGFYDWGVIAQH
+489 QSFYDWGVIAQH

-508 LGELQDTRKP
+508 LGELQDTMKP
-518 LPSMDG
+518 LPSVDG
-524 QLNFLDMQA
+524 QLNFMETQA

-562 RIYEQ
+562 RIFEQ
-567 FEKSLSAKENADFLK
+567 FEKSLSAKENVDFLK
-582 NEYGWGSAYPVIVGT
+582 DEYGWGGSYPVITGT

-602 HDGTGMLISK
+602 HDGKGILISK
-612 GIGNNKPHIRL
+612 GIGDDKPHIRL
-623 TWIQVEKRIAELIR
+623 NWNQVEKRIKELIR

-826 KEMDRAEFDRKV
+826 KEMERAEFDRKV

-856 KTDES
+856 KTDEA

-880 AVEENGDYQTIAHI
+880 AVEESGDYQTIAHI
-894 SSEGEIRYYVDGL
+894 SDEGEIHYYVDGL

-919 AREQQ
+919 AQEQQ
-924 KALFSAAY
+924 KSLFAASY
-932 KVGDRVYLD
+932 QVGDRVYLD

-953 NVELMDRSVQNPQ
+953 NVELMDRSEQNLQ
-966 PRLEQKDSFMRLV
+966 PRLESKDNFMQLV
-979 QQNESNSRFTAF
+979 QQNERSNRFTDA
-991 YNEYSE
+991 YREYGE
-997 VKSANPDSLVLYQ
+997 IKEENPDSLVLYQ
-1010 MGDFFEAYGA
+1010 VGDFFEAYGA

-1031 NLASRSIGGN
+1031 NLTSRFIGNN

-1048 FPANRLETYVN
+1048 FPANRLETYIN

-1067 VAVCSLENG
+1067 VAVSAAENG
-1076 DRSTRNIV
+1076 ERNTRNIV
-1084 STNKEDPVQSK
+1084 SSNKEDPVQSQ
-1095 PVGRIDYLHTDG
+1095 PVGRIEYLDEDGNIIHTD
-1107 TVRESVE
+1107 E
-1114 YTSPYQFASDIR
+1114 YTSEYQFKKDI
-1126 EETYYGVPF
+1126 EEESSFGTRLR
-1135 KVVFY
+1135 FY
-1140 KDKEGNTISREF
+1140 VYRDAEGKTIDQTF
-1152 AEHLDPPQGIEI
+1152 ITKQDTPLNVYEI
-1164 IDSPYLANDR
+1164 IDSPYLVKDR
-1174 ADEMLR
+1174 T
-1180 QAEQIA
+1180 
-1186 AENTLPPDERFF
+1186 ENALPPDERFF
-1198 VIETDDG
+1198 VIETDEG

-1247 EAAEW
+1247 EAAGQLEP
-1252 LYVER
+1252 
-1257 AKQNTSAE
+1257 
-1265 QSEQKEAE
+1265 EQKEAK
-1273 PFTPAFSQPKRS
+1273 PLTPAFVQPKRS

-1322 NMAAINVLKECEFDN
+1322 NMEAIRVLKECEFEN
-1337 RFATPEEQEV
+1337 RFATPEEQEI

-1360 FDENNPSWAD
+1360 FDENNSSWAD

-1389 STLTAFYTPPVVISS
+1389 STMTAFYTPPVVISS

-1413 FKEGNILEP
+1413 FREGNILEP

-1432 LPHSMQDS
+1432 LPQSMQDS

-1525 ITSKGTMDKENPA
+1525 ITSKGTMDKESPA

-1595 NGVKMNAY
+1595 NGVKMNTY

-1622 GEEDTVVPYE
+1622 GEEDTVIPYE

-1673 RNFSYTVADDK
+1673 RNFSYTVVDDK

-1727 PDYEVEKEQQ
+1727 PNYEVEKEQQ

-1805 TASEALAVSMG
+1805 TVSEALAVSMG
-1816 EKAYVDMEYMCSL
+1816 EKACVDMEYMCSL

-1853 GNSTERKYLMADEYL
+1853 GGSDEQKYLMADEYL

-1876 SWAKKSAEV
+1876 AWAKKSAEV

-1990 VRVFDYMEDDEGKKR
+1990 VRVFDYIEDDEGKKK
-2005 AILNKKE
+2005 AVLNKKE

-2052 RPREYDGSHITFS
+2052 RPREYDGSHIIFS
-2065 GMNPEITLREHQK
+2065 GMNPEIELREHQK

-2093 HAVGAGKTFEM
+2093 HAVGAGK
-2104 TAAAMESKRLGLC
+2104 S
-2117 NKSLFVVPNHLTEQ
+2117 
-2131 WAAEFLQLYP
+2131 
-2141 AANILVAT
+2141 AT
-2149 KKDFEMKNRKRF
+2149 
-2161 CGRIATGDYDAVI
+2161 
-2174 IGHSQFEKI
+2174 
-2183 PISIERQRAVLQQ
+2183 
-2196 QLDDIIEGIA
+2196 
-2206 EAKRNRGD
+2206 
-2214 RFSVKQLE
+2214 
-2222 KTKKSLQ
+2222 
-2229 TKLEKLNDQS
+2229 
-2239 RKDDVVTFEELGIDR
+2239 
-2254 LFIDES
+2254 
-2260 HYYKN
+2260 
-2265 LYLYTKMRNVGGIA
+2265 
-2279 QTEAQKS
+2279 
-2286 SDLFM
+2286 
-2291 KCRYL
+2291 
-2296 DEITGGRG
+2296 
-2304 VVFATGTPISNSMVE
+2304 
-2319 LYTIQRYLQYRTLQ
+2319 
-2333 EHDLQHFDAWA
+2333 
-2344 SMFGETVTAVELTP
+2344 
-2358 EGTGYRAK
+2358 
-2366 TRFAKFNNLPE
+2366 
-2377 LMAMFKQVAD
+2377 
-2387 IKTADMLDLPV
+2387 
-2398 PEVEYHNIAV
+2398 
-2408 KPSQV
+2408 
-2413 QKEMVASLGER
+2413 
-2424 AEKIRGGN
+2424 
-2432 VDSSVDNM
+2432 
-2440 LKVTNDGRKLALD
+2440 
-2453 QRMMNPMLP
+2453 
-2462 DEEGSKVNACV
+2462 
-2473 NEVFRIWEENSDKRL
+2473 
-2488 TQLLFC
+2488 
-2494 DLSTPKGAG
+2494 
-2503 EFSVYTDIR
+2503 
-2512 QKLIERGI
+2512 
-2520 PESEIKFIH
+2520 
-2529 EADTET
+2529 
-2535 KKQELFK
+2535 
-2542 KVRRGEVRILM
+2542 
-2553 GSTQKMGAGT
+2553 
-2563 NVQNKI
+2563 
-2569 IASHDLDCPWRPADL
+2569 
-2584 EQRAGRTVRQGNEN
+2584 
-2598 PKVGLYRYVTE
+2598 
-2609 GTFDAYCWQLVEGKQ
+2609 
-2624 KFASQIMTS
+2624 
-2633 KSPVRSCEDV
+2633 RS
-2643 DATALSYAEIKM
+2643 
-2655 LAADNPH
+2655 
-2662 IKEKMD
+2662 
-2668 LDIQVQKLRLLKSNY
+2668 
-2683 LSEKYE
+2683 
-2689 LEDKIIKYYP
+2689 
-2699 TTIARIKETIAGLE
+2699 
-2713 KDRSLAKEHPKPL
+2713 
-2726 DDTFVGIEVK
+2726 
-2736 GVSYSEKA
+2736 
-2744 EGGQKIIDACKE
+2744 
-2756 MTSPDPVPLGK
+2756 
-2767 YRGFDL
+2767 
-2773 ELSFDTF
+2773 
-2780 EKAYQVK
+2780 
-2787 IKGSLSRSVSLGTDA
+2787 
-2802 VGNITRIDNAIEKIP
+2802 
-2817 ERLEAKSRE
+2817 
-2826 LSTLEQQFATA
+2826 
-2837 KAEVEKPFDK
+2837 
-2847 EEELTE
+2847 
-2853 KTNRLNVLNGLLN
+2853 
-2866 VDKRENELVDGA
+2866 
-2878 PDEGDSVPVSKERAY
+2878 
-2893 ER
+2893 

>member
-1 MARKYDLISEMY
+1 MARKYDLISELY
-13 RRTAHAVVSDVQNWQ
+13 RRTAHAVVSDVENWQ
-28 AFLRCACRNYRL
+28 AFLRCSCRNYRL
-40 RCDEQLL
+40 RFDEQLL

-81 FEDADRSRQRLIHY
+81 FEDADRSRQRLTHY

-106 SRPVPIWDMKPEY
+106 SRPVPIWAMKPEY

-133 LENKD
+133 LENRE
-138 SLADAVMSAAKNAVE
+138 SLADAVLSAAKNAVE

-158 YLSDLMYAADDSFL
+158 YLGDLMYAADDSFL

-181 SMYRKAVTNSVAYMM
+181 AMYKKAVTNSVAYMM
-196 MTRLGIDTEPY
+196 MARLGIDTEPF
-207 FESEDFS
+207 FEAEDFS
-214 VITNFNTPEAFNALG
+214 VITNFNTPETLNALG
-229 IATSDIAEMGLGE
+229 IASSDIAEMGLGE
-242 ISRTILAL
+242 ISRTVLAL
-250 DRKNRIIADRG
+250 ERQNRIIADRE
-261 KPDYNKAEK
+261 KSEYNKAENK
-270 TSERSF
+270 IERSF
-276 ENERADIHNA
+276 DDERADIHNA
-286 GRLQSSRPDN
+286 GRLQSAGFDN
-296 AQPAGSDFGQ
+296 AAAAGGNFGQ
-306 VRSDETE
+306 VRSDEAE
-313 VSQGTPQ
+313 ISQRTSQ
-320 NPVLQSSDELHPD
+320 NPLLQSSDELHSD
-333 GAFGGS
+333 GAFS
-339 RTDSDENGRNPDEA
+339 RNRADSDEAGRNPDEA
-353 DGSAGGL
+353 DGGAGGL
-360 DREPESGRY
+360 DREPESGGY
-369 DEVGTGNEQLEEQST
+369 DEVGAGNEQSEEQSA
-384 GDRES
+384 GNRES
-389 GSNLRLDYYDRRH
+389 GGHLRLDYYDRSN
-402 EDTSL
+402 EDKSL
-407 PFFSGDDIIRE
+407 LFFSGDDTIRE
-418 ILGTTPHLKASKE
+418 ILGTTHHLKASKE
-431 EIRAFYESNPDNA
+431 EIRAFYEHNPDNA

-457 YTELIL
+457 HTELIL
-463 SDGRRVGYKTYQ
+463 SDGRRVGYKTWQ

-489 AQGFYDWGVIAQH
+489 AQGFYDWSVIAQH

-508 LGELQDTRKP
+508 LGELQDTMKP

-533 EEKTSAFS
+533 EEKPSAFS
-541 FSQEIIDAVLT
+541 FSQEIIDTILT
-552 RGSGVSEGKF
+552 RGSGISEGKF

-567 FEKSLSAKENADFLK
+567 FEKSLSAKENTDFLK

-602 HDGTGMLISK
+602 HDGKGILISK
-612 GIGNNKPHIRL
+612 GIGDDKPHIRL
-623 TWIQVEKRIAELIR
+623 TWTQVEKRIAELIR

-660 RAELAEEQ
+660 RVEPAEEQ
-668 RNREILSSAPSE
+668 RNREILSSAPPKQESVQAAESE
-680 NNTAV
+680 PQQEA
-685 SKSFEYNGYHFE
+685 
-697 PTGILSAGR
+697 
-706 TLKEISNETISNNTL
+706 
-721 GMSAYEGATHPYS
+721 
-734 YEEFYNAANSSSA
+734 
-747 DIFKCVENGR
+747 
-757 LYIPGENE
+757 
-765 LFEYTGNFNPI
+765 
-776 LSIEQS
+776 Q
-782 ETPENSAYAYHLGDT
+782 YAYHLGDT
-797 VYMGADEYEILS
+797 VYMGADEYEILA
-809 FNDERV
+809 FDDKQVR
-815 VLHDVQFPLFQ
+815 LFDTQFPLFN
-826 KEMDRAEFDRKV
+826 KEMDRAEFDRRV
-838 RENPMNDHLK
+838 RENPLNDHLK

-856 KTDES
+856 KTDKA

-894 SSEGEIRYYVDGL
+894 SDEGEIRYYVDGL
-907 PEDVVARIEQAA
+907 PDDVVVRIEQAA

-924 KALFSAAY
+924 KALFAASY
-932 KVGDRVYLD
+932 QVGDRVYLD

-979 QQNESNSRFTAF
+979 QQNERSSFTDA
-991 YNEYSE
+991 YREYSE
-997 VKSANPDSLVLYQ
+997 IKHDNPDSLVLYQ
-1010 MGDFFEAYGA
+1010 MGDFFEAYGT
-1020 DAQTVSEALEL
+1020 DAQTASEALEL

-1041 QRTQMCG
+1041 QRTDMCG

-1076 DRSTRNIV
+1076 ERSTRNIV
-1084 STNKEDPVQSK
+1084 STNKEDPVQSQ

-1114 YTSPYQFASDIR
+1114 YTSPYQFEKDIK
-1126 EETYYGVPF
+1126 EENYYGVPF
-1135 KVVFY
+1135 TVVFY
-1140 KDKEGNTISREF
+1140 KDKDGNTIPQDFISE
-1152 AEHLDPPQGIEI
+1152 LDPPPQGIEI
-1164 IDSPYLANDR
+1164 IDSPYLAKDR

-1180 QAEQIA
+1180 QAEKIA
-1186 AENTLPPDERFF
+1186 EENALPPDERFF
-1198 VIETDDG
+1198 VIETDEG

-1257 AKQNTSAE
+1257 AKQNISVE
-1265 QSEQKEAE
+1265 QPEQKEAE

-1322 NMAAINVLKECEFDN
+1322 NMEAIRVLKECEFDN
-1337 RFATPEEQEV
+1337 RFATPEEQEI

-1360 FDENNPSWAD
+1360 FDENNSSWAD

-1432 LPHSMQDS
+1432 LPSSMQDS

-1538 VRKYIAQRADL
+1538 VRRYIAQRADL

-1673 RNFSYTVADDK
+1673 RNFSYTVVDDK

-1737 KLNALYDNFSKKYGL
+1737 KLNALYDTFSNKYGL

-1816 EKAYVDMEYMCSL
+1816 EKACVDMEYMCSL

-1853 GNSTERKYLMADEYL
+1853 GGSDEQKYLMADEYL

-1876 SWAKKSAEV
+1876 AWAKKSAEV

-1916 TWLPEEVAQQFM
+1916 TWLPEEIAQQFM

-1976 NAYKIIEDTLNMKD
+1976 NAYKIIEETLNMKD
-1990 VRVFDYMEDDEGKKR
+1990 VRVFDYIEDDEGKKK
-2005 AILNKKE
+2005 AVLNKKE

-2052 RPREYDGSHITFS
+2052 RPREYDGSHIIFS
-2065 GMNPEITLREHQK
+2065 GMNPEIELREHQK

-2183 PISIERQRAVLQQ
+2183 PISIERQRAVLEQ
-2196 QLDDIIEGIA
+2196 QLSDIIEGIA
-2206 EAKRNRGD
+2206 DIKRNRGD

-2358 EGTGYRAK
+2358 EGYT
-2366 TRFAKFNNLPE
+2366 L
-2377 LMAMFKQVAD
+2377 
-2387 IKTADMLDLPV
+2387 I
-2398 PEVEYHNIAV
+2398 
-2408 KPSQV
+2408 
-2413 QKEMVASLGER
+2413 
-2424 AEKIRGGN
+2424 
-2432 VDSSVDNM
+2432 
-2440 LKVTNDGRKLALD
+2440 GR
-2453 QRMMNPMLP
+2453 
-2462 DEEGSKVNACV
+2462 
-2473 NEVFRIWEENSDKRL
+2473 
-2488 TQLLFC
+2488 
-2494 DLSTPKGAG
+2494 
-2503 EFSVYTDIR
+2503 
-2512 QKLIERGI
+2512 
-2520 PESEIKFIH
+2520 
-2529 EADTET
+2529 
-2535 KKQELFK
+2535 
-2542 KVRRGEVRILM
+2542 
-2553 GSTQKMGAGT
+2553 
-2563 NVQNKI
+2563 
-2569 IASHDLDCPWRPADL
+2569 
-2584 EQRAGRTVRQGNEN
+2584 
-2598 PKVGLYRYVTE
+2598 
-2609 GTFDAYCWQLVEGKQ
+2609 
-2624 KFASQIMTS
+2624 
-2633 KSPVRSCEDV
+2633 
-2643 DATALSYAEIKM
+2643 
-2655 LAADNPH
+2655 
-2662 IKEKMD
+2662 
-2668 LDIQVQKLRLLKSNY
+2668 
-2683 LSEKYE
+2683 
-2689 LEDKIIKYYP
+2689 
-2699 TTIARIKETIAGLE
+2699 
-2713 KDRSLAKEHPKPL
+2713 
-2726 DDTFVGIEVK
+2726 
-2736 GVSYSEKA
+2736 
-2744 EGGQKIIDACKE
+2744 
-2756 MTSPDPVPLGK
+2756 
-2767 YRGFDL
+2767 
-2773 ELSFDTF
+2773 
-2780 EKAYQVK
+2780 
-2787 IKGSLSRSVSLGTDA
+2787 
-2802 VGNITRIDNAIEKIP
+2802 
-2817 ERLEAKSRE
+2817 
-2826 LSTLEQQFATA
+2826 
-2837 KAEVEKPFDK
+2837 
-2847 EEELTE
+2847 
-2853 KTNRLNVLNGLLN
+2853 
-2866 VDKRENELVDGA
+2866 
-2878 PDEGDSVPVSKERAY
+2878 
-2893 ER
+2893 

>member
-1 MARKYDLISEMY
+1 MARKYDLISELY
-13 RRTAHAVVSDVQNWQ
+13 RRTAHAVVSDVENWQ

-40 RCDEQLL
+40 RFDEQLL

-81 FEDADRSRQRLIHY
+81 FEDADRSRQRLTHY

-101 HESRY
+101 HASRY
-106 SRPVPIWDMKPEY
+106 SRPVPIWEMKPEY

-133 LENKD
+133 LENRE
-138 SLADAVMSAAKNAVE
+138 SLADAVLSAAKNAVE

-158 YLSDLMYAADDSFL
+158 YLGDLMYDADDSFL

-181 SMYRKAVTNSVAYMM
+181 AMYKKAVTNSVAYMM
-196 MTRLGIDTEPY
+196 MTRLGIDTEPFY
-207 FESEDFS
+207 EAEDFS
-214 VITNFNTPEAFNALG
+214 VITNFNTPETLNALG
-229 IATSDIAEMGLGE
+229 IASSDIAEMGLGE
-242 ISRTILAL
+242 ISRTVLAL
-250 DRKNRIIADRG
+250 ERQNRIIADRE
-261 KPDYNKAEK
+261 KPDYNKAENK
-270 TSERSF
+270 IERSF
-276 ENERADIHNA
+276 DDERADIHNA
-286 GRLQSSRPDN
+286 GRLQSAGFDN
-296 AQPAGSDFGQ
+296 AAAAGGNFGQ
-306 VRSDETE
+306 VRSDEAE
-313 VSQGTPQ
+313 ISQRTSQ
-320 NPVLQSSDELHPD
+320 NPLLQSSDELHSD
-333 GAFGGS
+333 GAFS
-339 RTDSDENGRNPDEA
+339 RNRADSDEAGRNPDEA
-353 DGSAGGL
+353 DGGAGGL
-360 DREPESGRY
+360 DREPESGGY
-369 DEVGTGNEQLEEQST
+369 DEVGAGNEQSEEQSA

-389 GSNLRLDYYDRRH
+389 GGHLRLDYYDRNN
-402 EDTSL
+402 EDKSL
-407 PFFSGDDIIRE
+407 PFFGGDDTIRE
-418 ILGTTPHLKASKE
+418 ILGTTPHLKASKD
-431 EIRAFYESNPDNA
+431 EIRAFYEGNPDNA
-444 ARTEYIKGIFNND
+444 ARIEYIKGIFNND

-463 SDGRRVGYKTYQ
+463 SDGRRVGYKTWQ

-489 AQGFYDWGVIAQH
+489 AQGFYDWSVIAQH

-541 FSQEIIDAVLT
+541 FSQEIIDTVLA

-582 NEYGWGSAYPVIVGT
+582 DEYGWGGAYPVIVGA

-602 HDGTGMLISK
+602 HDGKGILISK
-612 GIGNNKPHIRL
+612 GIGDDKPHIRL
-623 TWIQVEKRIAELIR
+623 TWTQVEKRIKELIR

-668 RNREILSSAPSE
+668 RNREILSSAPPEQETVQAAESE
-680 NNTAV
+680 PQQEA
-685 SKSFEYNGYHFE
+685 
-697 PTGILSAGR
+697 
-706 TLKEISNETISNNTL
+706 
-721 GMSAYEGATHPYS
+721 
-734 YEEFYNAANSSSA
+734 
-747 DIFKCVENGR
+747 
-757 LYIPGENE
+757 
-765 LFEYTGNFNPI
+765 
-776 LSIEQS
+776 Q
-782 ETPENSAYAYHLGDT
+782 YAYHLGDT
-797 VYMGADEYEILS
+797 VYMGADEYEILA
-809 FNDERV
+809 FDDKQVR
-815 VLHDVQFPLFQ
+815 LFDTQFPLFN
-826 KEMDRAEFDRKV
+826 KEMDRAEFDRRV
-838 RENPMNDHLK
+838 RENPLNDHLK
-848 VKELPSEE
+848 VKELLPEE
-856 KTDES
+856 KADEA

-894 SSEGEIRYYVDGL
+894 SNEGEIHYYVDGL

-919 AREQQ
+919 AQEQQ
-924 KALFSAAY
+924 KALFSATY
-932 KVGDRVYLD
+932 KIGDKVYLD

-953 NVELMDRSVQNPQ
+953 NVTLMDRSVQNPQ
-966 PRLEQKDSFMRLV
+966 PRLERKDSFMRLV
-979 QQNESNSRFTAF
+979 QQNENNSRFAAF

-997 VKSANPDSLVLYQ
+997 IKSDNPDSLVLYQ
-1010 MGDFFEAYGA
+1010 MGDFFEAYGE

-1031 NLASRSIGGN
+1031 NLTSRSIGNN
-1041 QRTQMCG
+1041 QRTGMCG

-1067 VAVCSLENG
+1067 VAVSSLENG
-1076 DRSTRNIV
+1076 ERNTRNIV
-1084 STNKEDPVQSK
+1084 SSNKEDPVQSQ
-1095 PVGRIDYLHTDG
+1095 PIGRIDYLHTDG

-1114 YTSPYQFASDIR
+1114 YTSLYQFEKDIK
-1126 EETYYGVPF
+1126 EETFYGVPF
-1135 KVVFY
+1135 TVVFY
-1140 KDKEGNTISREF
+1140 KDKDGNTVPQDFIGS
-1152 AEHLDPPQGIEI
+1152 LDPQPKGVEI

-1174 ADEMLR
+1174 A
-1180 QAEQIA
+1180 
-1186 AENTLPPDERFF
+1186 AENMLPPDERFF

-1214 AIYIDD
+1214 AIYIDN
-1220 EGVSEEF
+1220 EGVREEF

-1234 DYLEQVKKSVSEK
+1234 DYLEQVKKSVSELDTAK
-1247 EAAEW
+1247 ALIDEYCRDEFEREEGADYTDLSNVELAYTTTEDDKHEIQARVNLVDYRLETLAGGNVIRSEQFSSLEDMIERSLQSLSFNDLVYLSDEELEMAEQNS
-1252 LYVER
+1252 
-1257 AKQNTSAE
+1257 AKQPTPEKN
-1265 QSEQKEAE
+1265 E
-1273 PFTPAFSQPKRS
+1273 PLTPAFSQQKRS
-1285 RVQTFDLHPEIP
+1285 RIQTFDLHPDIP
-1297 LSERHTFDLASH
+1297 MSERHTFDLAFH

-1322 NMAAINVLKECEFDN
+1322 NMEAIRVLKECEFDN
-1337 RFATPEEQEV
+1337 RFATPEEQEI

-1360 FDENNPSWAD
+1360 FDENNSSWAD

-1432 LPHSMQDS
+1432 LPSSMQDS

-1538 VRKYIAQRADL
+1538 VRRYIAQRADL

-1632 NADLAELLDEAIS
+1632 NADLAELLNEAIS

-1658 ELTEEDNSIPADPEV
+1658 ELTEEDHSIPADPEV
-1673 RNFSYTVADDK
+1673 RNFSYTVVDDK

-1707 GMIAIRDSVR
+1707 GMIAIRNSVR

-1737 KLNALYDNFSKKYGL
+1737 KLNALYDTFSKKYGL

-1829 TGKTEQ
+1829 TGKTEE
-1835 EIYEELK
+1835 EIYQELK

-1853 GNSTERKYLMADEYL
+1853 GGSTEQKYLMADEYL

-1876 SWAKKSAEV
+1876 AWAKKSAEV
-1885 YPEDYNINVEALEK
+1885 YPEDYKINVEALEK

-1916 TWLPEEVAQQFM
+1916 TWLPEEIAQQFM
-1928 YEFLDTPVYARWN
+1928 YEFLDTPRYAQWN

-1961 RGNLKAYNTY
+1961 RSNLKAYNTY

-1990 VRVFDYMEDDEGKKR
+1990 VRVFDYMEDDEGKKK
-2005 AILNKKE
+2005 AVLNKKE

-2052 RPREYDGSHITFS
+2052 RPREYDGSHIIFS
-2065 GMNPEITLREHQK
+2065 GMNPEIELREHQK

-2183 PISIERQRAVLQQ
+2183 PISIERQRAVLEQ
-2196 QLDDIIEGIA
+2196 QLSDIIEGIA
-2206 EAKRNRGD
+2206 DIKRNRGD

-2222 KTKKSLQ
+2222 KTKRSLQ

-2473 NEVFRIWEENSDKRL
+2473 NEVFRIWEENSDKKL

-2512 QKLIERGI
+2512 QKLIEHGI

-2529 EADTET
+2529 EADTEA

-2624 KFASQIMTS
+2624 KFSSQIMTS

-2699 TTIARIKETIAGLE
+2699 TTIARTKETIAGLE
-2713 KDRSLAKEHPKPL
+2713 KDILLAKEHPKPL

-2802 VGNITRIDNAIEKIP
+2802 TGNITRIDNAIEKIS

-2878 PDEGDSVPVSKERAY
+2878 PDEGDSVPTPKERAY

>member
-1 MARKYDLISEMY
+1 M
-13 RRTAHAVVSDVQNWQ
+13 
-28 AFLRCACRNYRL
+28 
-40 RCDEQLL
+40 
-47 IYAQRPDATAVLEI
+47 
-61 ERWNDKFGRWV
+61 
-72 NRGAKGIAV
+72 
-81 FEDADRSRQRLIHY
+81 
-95 FDISDT
+95 
-101 HESRY
+101 
-106 SRPVPIWDMKPEY
+106 
-119 TDDVIESL
+119 
-127 ENTFGE
+127 
-133 LENKD
+133 
-138 SLADAVMSAAKNAVE
+138 
-153 DNIPD
+153 
-158 YLSDLMYAADDSFL
+158 
-172 YGLSEDMIT
+172 
-181 SMYRKAVTNSVAYMM
+181 
-196 MTRLGIDTEPY
+196 
-207 FESEDFS
+207 
-214 VITNFNTPEAFNALG
+214 
-229 IATSDIAEMGLGE
+229 
-242 ISRTILAL
+242 
-250 DRKNRIIADRG
+250 
-261 KPDYNKAEK
+261 
-270 TSERSF
+270 
-276 ENERADIHNA
+276 
-286 GRLQSSRPDN
+286 
-296 AQPAGSDFGQ
+296 
-306 VRSDETE
+306 
-313 VSQGTPQ
+313 
-320 NPVLQSSDELHPD
+320 
-333 GAFGGS
+333 
-339 RTDSDENGRNPDEA
+339 
-353 DGSAGGL
+353 
-360 DREPESGRY
+360 
-369 DEVGTGNEQLEEQST
+369 
-384 GDRES
+384 
-389 GSNLRLDYYDRRH
+389 
-402 EDTSL
+402 
-407 PFFSGDDIIRE
+407 
-418 ILGTTPHLKASKE
+418 
-431 EIRAFYESNPDNA
+431 
-444 ARTEYIKGIFNND
+444 
-457 YTELIL
+457 
-463 SDGRRVGYKTYQ
+463 
-475 NVLQLWEGN
+475 
-484 YADRI
+484 
-489 AQGFYDWGVIAQH
+489 
-502 FEAMRL
+502 
-508 LGELQDTRKP
+508 
-518 LPSMDG
+518 
-524 QLNFLDMQA
+524 
-533 EEKTSAFS
+533 
-541 FSQEIIDAVLT
+541 
-552 RGSGVSEGKF
+552 
-562 RIYEQ
+562 
-567 FEKSLSAKENADFLK
+567 
-582 NEYGWGSAYPVIVGT
+582 
-597 GIDEQ
+597 
-602 HDGTGMLISK
+602 ISK
-612 GIGNNKPHIRL
+612 GIGDDKPHIRL
-623 TWIQVEKRIAELIR
+623 NWNQVEKRIKELIR

-668 RNREILSSAPSE
+668 RNREILSSAPPE

-856 KTDES
+856 KTDEA

-880 AVEENGDYQTIAHI
+880 AVEESGDYQTIAHI
-894 SSEGEIRYYVDGL
+894 SDEGEIHYYVDGL

-919 AREQQ
+919 AQEQQ
-924 KALFSAAY
+924 KSLFAASY
-932 KVGDRVYLD
+932 QVGDRVYLD

-953 NVELMDRSVQNPQ
+953 NVELMDRSEQNPQ
-966 PRLEQKDSFMRLV
+966 PRLESKDNFMQLV
-979 QQNESNSRFTAF
+979 QQNERSNRFTDA
-991 YNEYSE
+991 YREYGE
-997 VKSANPDSLVLYQ
+997 IKEENPDSLVLYQ
-1010 MGDFFEAYGA
+1010 VGDFFEAYGA

-1031 NLASRSIGGN
+1031 NLTSRFIGNN

-1048 FPANRLETYVN
+1048 FPANRLETYIN

-1067 VAVCSLENG
+1067 VAVSAAENG
-1076 DRSTRNIV
+1076 ERNTRNIV
-1084 STNKEDPVQSK
+1084 SSNKEDPVQSQ
-1095 PVGRIDYLHTDG
+1095 PVGRIEYLDEDGNIIHTD
-1107 TVRESVE
+1107 E
-1114 YTSPYQFASDIR
+1114 YTSEYQFKKDI
-1126 EETYYGVPF
+1126 EEESSFGTRLR
-1135 KVVFY
+1135 FY
-1140 KDKEGNTISREF
+1140 VYRDAEGKTIDQTF
-1152 AEHLDPPQGIEI
+1152 ITKQDTPLNVYEI
-1164 IDSPYLANDR
+1164 IDSPYLVKDR
-1174 ADEMLR
+1174 T
-1180 QAEQIA
+1180 
-1186 AENTLPPDERFF
+1186 ENALPPDERFF
-1198 VIETDDG
+1198 VIETDEG

-1247 EAAEW
+1247 EAAGQLEP
-1252 LYVER
+1252 
-1257 AKQNTSAE
+1257 
-1265 QSEQKEAE
+1265 EQKGAK
-1273 PFTPAFSQPKRS
+1273 PLTPAFVQPKRS

-1322 NMAAINVLKECEFDN
+1322 NMEAIRVLKECEFEN
-1337 RFATPEEQEV
+1337 RFATPEEQEI

-1360 FDENNPSWAD
+1360 FDENNSSWAD

-1413 FKEGNILEP
+1413 FREGNILEP

-1432 LPHSMQDS
+1432 LPQSMQDS

-1525 ITSKGTMDKENPA
+1525 ITSKGTMDKESPA

-1595 NGVKMNAY
+1595 NGVKMNTY

-1632 NADLAELLDEAIS
+1632 NADLAELLEEAIS

-1673 RNFSYTVADDK
+1673 RNFSYTVVDDK
-1684 IYYRENSRMTPVECS
+1684 IYYRENSRMAPVDVS

-1707 GMIAIRDSVR
+1707 GMIAIRDCVR
-1717 SLIEMQTADY
+1717 NLIEMQTADY

-1737 KLNALYDNFSKKYGL
+1737 KLNELYDTFSKKYGL

-1816 EKAYVDMEYMCSL
+1816 EKAQVDMEYMCSL
-1829 TGKTEQ
+1829 TGKTEEEVYQ
-1835 EIYEELK
+1835 ELK
-1842 GVIFLNPMYGY
+1842 GVIFLNPVYGY
-1853 GNSTERKYLMADEYL
+1853 GGSDEQKYLMADEYL
-1868 SGNVREKL
+1868 SGNVRKKL
-1876 SWAKKSAEV
+1876 AWAKKSAEV
-1885 YPEDYNINVEALEK
+1885 YPEDYKINVEALEK

-1916 TWLPEEVAQQFM
+1916 TWLPEEIAQQFM

-2033 DPARREKLVRLYN
+2033 DPERREKLVRLYN
-2046 DKFNSI
+2046 EKFNSI
-2052 RPREYDGSHITFS
+2052 RPREYDGSHIVFS
-2065 GMNPEITLREHQK
+2065 GINPEITLREHQK

-2093 HAVGAGKTFEM
+2093 HAVGAGKTYEM

-2149 KKDFEMKNRKRF
+2149 KKDFEMKTENASAA
-2161 CGRIATGDYDAVI
+2161 G
-2174 IGHSQFEKI
+2174 
-2183 PISIERQRAVLQQ
+2183 LQQ
-2196 QLDDIIEGIA
+2196 
-2206 EAKRNRGD
+2206 
-2214 RFSVKQLE
+2214 
-2222 KTKKSLQ
+2222 
-2229 TKLEKLNDQS
+2229 
-2239 RKDDVVTFEELGIDR
+2239 
-2254 LFIDES
+2254 
-2260 HYYKN
+2260 
-2265 LYLYTKMRNVGGIA
+2265 
-2279 QTEAQKS
+2279 
-2286 SDLFM
+2286 
-2291 KCRYL
+2291 
-2296 DEITGGRG
+2296 
-2304 VVFATGTPISNSMVE
+2304 ATT
-2319 LYTIQRYLQYRTLQ
+2319 TL
-2333 EHDLQHFDAWA
+2333 
-2344 SMFGETVTAVELTP
+2344 
-2358 EGTGYRAK
+2358 
-2366 TRFAKFNNLPE
+2366 
-2377 LMAMFKQVAD
+2377 
-2387 IKTADMLDLPV
+2387 
-2398 PEVEYHNIAV
+2398 
-2408 KPSQV
+2408 
-2413 QKEMVASLGER
+2413 
-2424 AEKIRGGN
+2424 
-2432 VDSSVDNM
+2432 
-2440 LKVTNDGRKLALD
+2440 
-2453 QRMMNPMLP
+2453 
-2462 DEEGSKVNACV
+2462 
-2473 NEVFRIWEENSDKRL
+2473 
-2488 TQLLFC
+2488 
-2494 DLSTPKGAG
+2494 
-2503 EFSVYTDIR
+2503 
-2512 QKLIERGI
+2512 
-2520 PESEIKFIH
+2520 
-2529 EADTET
+2529 
-2535 KKQELFK
+2535 
-2542 KVRRGEVRILM
+2542 
-2553 GSTQKMGAGT
+2553 
-2563 NVQNKI
+2563 
-2569 IASHDLDCPWRPADL
+2569 
-2584 EQRAGRTVRQGNEN
+2584 
-2598 PKVGLYRYVTE
+2598 
-2609 GTFDAYCWQLVEGKQ
+2609 
-2624 KFASQIMTS
+2624 
-2633 KSPVRSCEDV
+2633 
-2643 DATALSYAEIKM
+2643 
-2655 LAADNPH
+2655 
-2662 IKEKMD
+2662 
-2668 LDIQVQKLRLLKSNY
+2668 
-2683 LSEKYE
+2683 
-2689 LEDKIIKYYP
+2689 
-2699 TTIARIKETIAGLE
+2699 
-2713 KDRSLAKEHPKPL
+2713 
-2726 DDTFVGIEVK
+2726 
-2736 GVSYSEKA
+2736 
-2744 EGGQKIIDACKE
+2744 
-2756 MTSPDPVPLGK
+2756 
-2767 YRGFDL
+2767 
-2773 ELSFDTF
+2773 
-2780 EKAYQVK
+2780 
-2787 IKGSLSRSVSLGTDA
+2787 
-2802 VGNITRIDNAIEKIP
+2802 
-2817 ERLEAKSRE
+2817 
-2826 LSTLEQQFATA
+2826 
-2837 KAEVEKPFDK
+2837 
-2847 EEELTE
+2847 
-2853 KTNRLNVLNGLLN
+2853 
-2866 VDKRENELVDGA
+2866 
-2878 PDEGDSVPVSKERAY
+2878 
-2893 ER
+2893 

>member
-1 MARKYDLISEMY
+1 MARKYDLISELY

-40 RCDEQLL
+40 RFDEQLL

-72 NRGAKGIAV
+72 NRGTKGIAV
-81 FEDADRSRQRLIHY
+81 FEDAERSRQRLTHY

-101 HESRY
+101 HASRY
-106 SRPVPIWDMKPEY
+106 SRPVPLWDMKPEY
-119 TDDVIESL
+119 ADDVIESL
-127 ENTFGE
+127 ESTFGE
-133 LENKD
+133 LENRE
-138 SLADAVMSAAKNAVE
+138 SLADAVLSAAKNAVE

-158 YLSDLMYAADDSFL
+158 YLGDLMYAADDSFL

-181 SMYRKAVTNSVAYMM
+181 AMYKKAVTNSVAYMM
-196 MTRLGIDTEPY
+196 MTRLGIDTEPL
-207 FESEDFS
+207 FEAEDFT
-214 VITNFNTPEAFNALG
+214 VITNFNTPGTLNALG
-229 IATSDIAEMGLGE
+229 IASSDIAEMGLGE
-242 ISRTILAL
+242 ISRTVLAL
-250 DRKNRIIADRG
+250 ERQNRIIADRE
-261 KPDYNKAEK
+261 KPEYNKAENK
-270 TSERSF
+270 SERSF

-296 AQPAGSDFGQ
+296 AAAAGSDFGQ
-306 VRSDETE
+306 VRSDEAE
-313 VSQGTPQ
+313 ISQRTSQ
-320 NPVLQSSDELHPD
+320 NPVLQSSDKLHPD
-333 GAFGGS
+333 TAFGGN
-339 RTDSDENGRNPDEA
+339 RADSDEAGRNPDEA
-353 DGSAGGL
+353 DGGAGGL
-360 DREPESGRY
+360 DREPESGGY
-369 DEVGTGNEQLEEQST
+369 DKVGAGNEQSEEQSA

-389 GSNLRLDYYDRRH
+389 GGHLRLDYYDRSN
-402 EDTSL
+402 EDKSL
-407 PFFSGDDIIRE
+407 PFFGGDDTIRE

-444 ARTEYIKGIFNND
+444 ARTEYVKGIFNND

-463 SDGRRVGYKTYQ
+463 SDGRRVGYKTWQ

-484 YADRI
+484 YDSRT
-489 AQGFYDWGVIAQH
+489 AQSFYDWGVIAQH

-533 EEKTSAFS
+533 EGKTSAFS
-541 FSQEIIDAVLT
+541 FSQEMIDAVLT

-582 NEYGWGSAYPVIVGT
+582 NEYGWGGAYPAIVGA

-602 HDGTGMLISK
+602 HDGKGILISK
-612 GIGNNKPHIRL
+612 GIGNDKPHIRL
-623 TWIQVEKRIAELIR
+623 NWTQVEKRIKELIR

-668 RNREILSSAPSE
+668 RNREILSSAPLEQESVQAAESE
-680 NNTAV
+680 PQQEA
-685 SKSFEYNGYHFE
+685 
-697 PTGILSAGR
+697 
-706 TLKEISNETISNNTL
+706 
-721 GMSAYEGATHPYS
+721 
-734 YEEFYNAANSSSA
+734 
-747 DIFKCVENGR
+747 
-757 LYIPGENE
+757 
-765 LFEYTGNFNPI
+765 
-776 LSIEQS
+776 Q
-782 ETPENSAYAYHLGDT
+782 YAYHLGDT
-797 VYMGADEYEILS
+797 VYIGADEYEILA
-809 FNDERV
+809 FDDKQVR
-815 VLHDVQFPLFQ
+815 LFDTQYPLFN
-826 KEMDRAEFDRKV
+826 KEMDRAEFDRRV
-838 RENPMNDHLK
+838 RENPLNDHLK
-848 VKELPSEE
+848 VKELPPKE
-856 KTDES
+856 KTDEA

-880 AVEENGDYQTIAHI
+880 AVEENSDYQTIAHI
-894 SSEGEIRYYVDGL
+894 SDEGEIRYYVDGL
-907 PEDVVARIEQAA
+907 PDDVVSRIEQAA

-924 KALFSAAY
+924 KALFAASY
-932 KVGDRVYLD
+932 QVGDRVYLD

-979 QQNESNSRFTAF
+979 QQNERSSFTDA
-991 YNEYSE
+991 YREYSE
-997 VKSANPDSLVLYQ
+997 IKSANPDRLVLYQ
-1010 MGDFFEAYGA
+1010 MGDFFEVYGA

-1095 PVGRIDYLHTDG
+1095 PIGRIDYLHTDG

-1152 AEHLDPPQGIEI
+1152 AEHLDPPPQGIEI
-1164 IDSPYLANDR
+1164 IDSPYLAKDR

-1180 QAEQIA
+1180 QAEHIA

-1198 VIETDDG
+1198 VIETDEG

-1265 QSEQKEAE
+1265 QPEQKEAE

-1337 RFATPEEQEV
+1337 RFATPEEQEI

-1360 FDENNPSWAD
+1360 FDENNSSWAN

-1413 FKEGNILEP
+1413 FREGNILEP

-1595 NGVKMNAY
+1595 NGVKMNTY

-1673 RNFSYTVADDK
+1673 RNFSYTVAGDI

-1737 KLNALYDNFSKKYGL
+1737 KLNALYDTFSKKYGL

-1876 SWAKKSAEV
+1876 AWAKKSAEV
-1885 YPEDYNINVEALEK
+1885 YPEDYKINVEALEK

-1916 TWLPEEVAQQFM
+1916 TWLPEEIAQQFM

-1990 VRVFDYMEDDEGKKR
+1990 VRVFDYMEDDEGKKK
-2005 AILNKKE
+2005 AVLNKKE

-2052 RPREYDGSHITFS
+2052 RPREYDGSHIIFS
-2065 GMNPEITLREHQK
+2065 GMNPEIELREHQK

-2206 EAKRNRGD
+2206 DIKRNRGD

-2333 EHDLQHFDAWA
+2333 DHDLQHFDAWA

-2387 IKTADMLDLPV
+2387 IKTADMLNLPV

-2512 QKLIERGI
+2512 KKLIERGI

-2563 NVQNKI
+2563 NV
-2569 IASHDLDCPWRPADL
+2569 
-2584 EQRAGRTVRQGNEN
+2584 RATCCRTNSN
-2598 PKVGLYRYVTE
+2598 VG
-2609 GTFDAYCWQLVEGKQ
+2609 
-2624 KFASQIMTS
+2624 
-2633 KSPVRSCEDV
+2633 
-2643 DATALSYAEIKM
+2643 
-2655 LAADNPH
+2655 
-2662 IKEKMD
+2662 
-2668 LDIQVQKLRLLKSNY
+2668 
-2683 LSEKYE
+2683 
-2689 LEDKIIKYYP
+2689 
-2699 TTIARIKETIAGLE
+2699 
-2713 KDRSLAKEHPKPL
+2713 
-2726 DDTFVGIEVK
+2726 
-2736 GVSYSEKA
+2736 
-2744 EGGQKIIDACKE
+2744 
-2756 MTSPDPVPLGK
+2756 
-2767 YRGFDL
+2767 
-2773 ELSFDTF
+2773 
-2780 EKAYQVK
+2780 
-2787 IKGSLSRSVSLGTDA
+2787 
-2802 VGNITRIDNAIEKIP
+2802 
-2817 ERLEAKSRE
+2817 
-2826 LSTLEQQFATA
+2826 
-2837 KAEVEKPFDK
+2837 
-2847 EEELTE
+2847 
-2853 KTNRLNVLNGLLN
+2853 
-2866 VDKRENELVDGA
+2866 
-2878 PDEGDSVPVSKERAY
+2878 
-2893 ER
+2893 

>member
-1 MARKYDLISEMY
+1 MARKYDLISELY
-13 RRTAHAVVSDVQNWQ
+13 RRTAHAVVSDVENWQ

-40 RCDEQLL
+40 RFDEQLL

-81 FEDADRSRQRLIHY
+81 FEDADRSRQRLTHY

-101 HESRY
+101 HASRY
-106 SRPVPIWDMKPEY
+106 SRPVPIWEMKPEY

-133 LENKD
+133 LENRE
-138 SLADAVMSAAKNAVE
+138 SLADAVLSAAKNAVE

-158 YLSDLMYAADDSFL
+158 YLGDLMYDADDSFL

-181 SMYRKAVTNSVAYMM
+181 AMYKKAVTNSVAYMM
-196 MTRLGIDTEPY
+196 MTRLGIDTEPFY
-207 FESEDFS
+207 EAEDFS
-214 VITNFNTPEAFNALG
+214 VITNFNTPETLNALG
-229 IATSDIAEMGLGE
+229 IASSDIAEMGLGE
-242 ISRTILAL
+242 ISRTVLAL
-250 DRKNRIIADRG
+250 ERQNRIIADRE
-261 KPDYNKAEK
+261 KPDYNKAENK
-270 TSERSF
+270 IERSF
-276 ENERADIHNA
+276 DDERADIHNA
-286 GRLQSSRPDN
+286 GRLQSAGFDN
-296 AQPAGSDFGQ
+296 AAAAGGNFGQ
-306 VRSDETE
+306 VRSDEAE
-313 VSQGTPQ
+313 ISQRTSQ
-320 NPVLQSSDELHPD
+320 NPLLQSSDELHSD
-333 GAFGGS
+333 GAFS
-339 RTDSDENGRNPDEA
+339 RNRADSDEAGRNPDEA
-353 DGSAGGL
+353 DGGAGGL
-360 DREPESGRY
+360 DREPESGGY
-369 DEVGTGNEQLEEQST
+369 DEVGAGNEQSEEQSA

-389 GSNLRLDYYDRRH
+389 GGHLRLDYYDRNN
-402 EDTSL
+402 EDKSL
-407 PFFSGDDIIRE
+407 PFFGGDDTIRE
-418 ILGTTPHLKASKE
+418 ILGTTPHLKASKD
-431 EIRAFYESNPDNA
+431 EIRAFYEGNPDNA
-444 ARTEYIKGIFNND
+444 ARIEYIKGIFNND

-463 SDGRRVGYKTYQ
+463 SDGRRVGYKTWQ

-489 AQGFYDWGVIAQH
+489 AQGFYDWSVIAQH

-541 FSQEIIDAVLT
+541 FSQEIIDTVLA

-582 NEYGWGSAYPVIVGT
+582 DEYGWGGAYTVIVGA

-602 HDGTGMLISK
+602 HDGKGILISK
-612 GIGNNKPHIRL
+612 GIGDDKPHIRL
-623 TWIQVEKRIAELIR
+623 TWTQVEKRIKELIR

-668 RNREILSSAPSE
+668 RNREILSSAPPEQETVQAAESE
-680 NNTAV
+680 PQQEA
-685 SKSFEYNGYHFE
+685 
-697 PTGILSAGR
+697 
-706 TLKEISNETISNNTL
+706 
-721 GMSAYEGATHPYS
+721 
-734 YEEFYNAANSSSA
+734 
-747 DIFKCVENGR
+747 
-757 LYIPGENE
+757 
-765 LFEYTGNFNPI
+765 
-776 LSIEQS
+776 Q
-782 ETPENSAYAYHLGDT
+782 YAYHLGDT
-797 VYMGADEYEILS
+797 VYMGADEYEILA
-809 FNDERV
+809 FDDKQVR
-815 VLHDVQFPLFQ
+815 LFDTQFPLFN
-826 KEMDRAEFDRKV
+826 KEMDRAEFDRRV
-838 RENPMNDHLK
+838 RENPLNDHLK
-848 VKELPSEE
+848 VKELLPEE
-856 KTDES
+856 KADEA

-894 SSEGEIRYYVDGL
+894 SNEGEIHYYVDGL

-919 AREQQ
+919 AQEQQ
-924 KALFSAAY
+924 KALFSATY
-932 KVGDRVYLD
+932 KIGDKVYLD

-953 NVELMDRSVQNPQ
+953 NVTLMDRSVQNPQ
-966 PRLEQKDSFMRLV
+966 PRLERKDSFMRLV
-979 QQNESNSRFTAF
+979 QQNENNSRFAAF

-997 VKSANPDSLVLYQ
+997 IKSDNPDSLVLYQ
-1010 MGDFFEAYGA
+1010 MGDFFEAYGE

-1031 NLASRSIGGN
+1031 NLTSRSIGNN
-1041 QRTQMCG
+1041 QRTGMCG

-1067 VAVCSLENG
+1067 VAVSSLENG
-1076 DRSTRNIV
+1076 ERNTRNIV
-1084 STNKEDPVQSK
+1084 SSNKEDPVQSQ
-1095 PVGRIDYLHTDG
+1095 PIGRIDYLHTDG

-1114 YTSPYQFASDIR
+1114 YTSLYQFEKDIK
-1126 EETYYGVPF
+1126 EETFYGVPF
-1135 KVVFY
+1135 TVVFY
-1140 KDKEGNTISREF
+1140 KDKDGNTVPQDFIGS
-1152 AEHLDPPQGIEI
+1152 LDPQPKGVEI

-1174 ADEMLR
+1174 A
-1180 QAEQIA
+1180 
-1186 AENTLPPDERFF
+1186 AENMLPPDERFF

-1214 AIYIDD
+1214 AIYIDN
-1220 EGVSEEF
+1220 EGVREEF

-1234 DYLEQVKKSVSEK
+1234 DYLEQVKKSVSELDTAK
-1247 EAAEW
+1247 ALIDEYCRDEFEREEGADYTDLSNVELAYTTTEDDKHEIQARVNLVDYRLETLADGNVIRSEQFSSLEDMIERSLQSLSFNDLVYLSDEELEMAEQNS
-1252 LYVER
+1252 
-1257 AKQNTSAE
+1257 AKQPTPEKN
-1265 QSEQKEAE
+1265 E
-1273 PFTPAFSQPKRS
+1273 PLTPAFSQQKRS
-1285 RVQTFDLHPEIP
+1285 RIQTFDLHPDIP
-1297 LSERHTFDLASH
+1297 MSERHTFDLAFH

-1322 NMAAINVLKECEFDN
+1322 NMEAIRVLKECEFDN
-1337 RFATPEEQEV
+1337 RFATPEEQEI

-1360 FDENNPSWAD
+1360 FDENNSSWAD

-1432 LPHSMQDS
+1432 LPSSMQDS

-1538 VRKYIAQRADL
+1538 VRRYIAQRADL

-1632 NADLAELLDEAIS
+1632 NADLAELLNEAIS

-1658 ELTEEDNSIPADPEV
+1658 ELTEEDHSIPADPEV
-1673 RNFSYTVADDK
+1673 RNFSYTVVDDK

-1707 GMIAIRDSVR
+1707 GMIAIRNSVR

-1737 KLNALYDNFSKKYGL
+1737 KLNALYDTFSKKYGL

-1829 TGKTEQ
+1829 TGKTEE
-1835 EIYEELK
+1835 EIYQELK

-1853 GNSTERKYLMADEYL
+1853 GGSTEQKYLMADEYL

-1876 SWAKKSAEV
+1876 AWAKKSAEV
-1885 YPEDYNINVEALEK
+1885 YPEDYKINVEALEK

-1916 TWLPEEVAQQFM
+1916 TWLPEEIAQQFM
-1928 YEFLDTPVYARWN
+1928 YEFLDTPRYAQWN

-1961 RGNLKAYNTY
+1961 RSNLKAYNTY

-1990 VRVFDYMEDDEGKKR
+1990 VRVFDYMEDDEGKKK
-2005 AILNKKE
+2005 AVLNKKE

-2052 RPREYDGSHITFS
+2052 RPREYDGSHIIFS
-2065 GMNPEITLREHQK
+2065 GMNPEIELREHQK

-2183 PISIERQRAVLQQ
+2183 PISIERQRAVLEQ
-2196 QLDDIIEGIA
+2196 QLSDIIEGIA
-2206 EAKRNRGD
+2206 DIKRNRGD

-2222 KTKKSLQ
+2222 KTKRSLQ

-2473 NEVFRIWEENSDKRL
+2473 NEVFRIWEENSDKKL

-2512 QKLIERGI
+2512 QKLIEHGI

-2529 EADTET
+2529 EADTEA

-2624 KFASQIMTS
+2624 KFSSQIMTS

-2699 TTIARIKETIAGLE
+2699 TTIARTKETIAGLE
-2713 KDRSLAKEHPKPL
+2713 KDILLAKEHPKPL

-2802 VGNITRIDNAIEKIP
+2802 TGNITRIDNAIEKIS

-2878 PDEGDSVPVSKERAY
+2878 PDEGDSVPTPKERAY